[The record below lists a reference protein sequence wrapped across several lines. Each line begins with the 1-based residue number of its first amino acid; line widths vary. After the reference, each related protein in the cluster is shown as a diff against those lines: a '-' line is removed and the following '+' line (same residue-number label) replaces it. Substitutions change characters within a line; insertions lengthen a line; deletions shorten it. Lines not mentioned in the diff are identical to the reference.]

1 MANIQAGI
9 EIKAGV
15 SGAENIDAL
24 AQSIEAAG
32 IDTGKLTE
40 EAKELGA
47 TLAKAQAQQA
57 AIAEYKALSAEL
69 DNTAKEMRALDEL
82 TASLEKSMR
91 GGGTQQQQADLAKL
105 RAESERLAKSETELT
120 GKLYA
125 ARDAMAVSGVS
136 VKNLAAEETR
146 LSSESA
152 AATAQLDR
160 LTAEAQTLK
169 AIADAKIQ
177 LGIDTDDK
185 ARQEIQKT
193 KDAYE
198 LLKDSGTLSHE
209 ELARAAQL
217 QEGKVRELEASLK
230 GVKPSIAEVASEIQ
244 GLVGGAG
251 GLAFATREAMKF
263 ETAMAG
269 VRKVADGTD
278 EQYAK
283 LSDELK
289 KMGAELGISAAEMAE
304 LAAAGG
310 QLGIPI
316 EKLSEFTAIA
326 SKMSVAFGLSAE
338 EAGNAAAT
346 IANVFQIPI
355 GEVEKLGDAINVLG
369 NNTAAREKDIVAAM
383 ARIGGTAKQFG
394 LAADEAAALADAFI
408 ALGKPP
414 EVAATAINALLQKL
428 QTAQSQGKGFQDALA
443 SIGTSADEMA
453 ANIAANPQQA
463 LTEFLHQLE
472 GLDKQSRALTLSQLF
487 GTEYSDDIALL
498 VGSLGEYEKALGLV
512 ADKGQVVG
520 AMQKEVANAMSTSEA
535 QIAKAKQEIINV
547 AIEVGEK
554 LLPLVSLL
562 ASTVGGVAGAVGAIT
577 EEFPVL
583 TQLAALFAAGAVA
596 VKAYETAVRLT
607 GGAAALKSLVSQKAA
622 VDALTV
628 SYGKAGLAA
637 KEYGISAA
645 AGAAQTR
652 GVSGLA
658 SGLSAVA
665 SRWGLIGTL
674 AVTAGEAL
682 GSFIQD
688 LYEHIPG
695 LRGIFDEIARP
706 IAMIESLVTTGSLD
720 KYHEFFKTDAEI
732 KRELAES
739 NKKATEAAEKAA
751 AAKKKAAEEEAT
763 AVKALQAEYRASA
776 AEQAA
781 LERSM
786 AALRADGRETSDFY
800 SELAIKLENVR
811 TKTAELKAELDKK
824 NVKISADTGEL
835 AAAQKALEALGLT
848 AEEVTTGMSKKAAEG
863 IANFSTAAAKF
874 GNDAEQ
880 MSRLFQAALKQ
891 MDSPEAVEKLKAAL
905 EDAGKQA
912 GMTAEEIKKI
922 GDAAPVASDKVA
934 DAFAKIGV
942 DSKAVMTGISSDAR
956 QAFADFKDASE
967 QAAAAGQK
975 DAKLMQAAFEQ
986 MMGKL
991 KSKEEF
997 AEFQNQLKASG
1008 DAALLTQEQLAK
1020 IGEAAEGS
1028 AKKGG
1033 SAYSSFYDA
1042 AEETIRK
1049 AEEAEKKAT
1058 DSAEQHRS
1066 KVSEVSKE
1074 YNNLSEAMKSAA
1086 NGADFTEISVKA
1098 KEAMESGAISGKQYQ
1113 QIVEQIKQKTDE
1125 MNGSTRA
1132 FGDTAKSSY
1141 GQAFKA
1147 VTDYGYRLS
1156 QTGGYVKFNN
1166 EQLELM
1172 NQKFRGV
1179 KIGMEATLQ
1188 IGRMKDYTQQ
1198 IYLANSAMQRLSDA
1212 AAQGAL
1218 TQGVLNDA
1226 ASAAA
1231 RAADKLGNT
1240 ELTKFRNAIADAQ
1253 RRLNALRQEASD
1265 ATRALEAELA
1275 ELNGNAEAGY
1285 ALQQQKKLRELNQK
1299 LANAKQLGQGDIARE
1314 YQRQIELQQQI
1325 YDRQRNKR
1333 AESAAQERARSQN
1346 TASGSNNVA
1355 RQLQQIGNPQVNV
1368 NTDDLNRILAQRDE
1382 AVANKAVGSL
1392 MTQLE
1397 NSFKR
1402 TS

>member
-1 MANIQAGI
+1 MANIQAGL

-15 SGAENIDAL
+15 SGVENIDAL

-32 IDTGKLTE
+32 IDTSKLTT

-82 TASLEKSMR
+82 TATLEKSMR

-125 ARDAMAVSGVS
+125 ARDAMSVSGVS
-136 VKNLAAEETR
+136 VKNLAAEEAR

-198 LLKDSGTLSHE
+198 LLKNSGTLSHE

-269 VRKVADGTD
+269 VKKVAEGTD
-278 EQYAK
+278 EQYAQ

-289 KMGAELGISAAEMAE
+289 KMGAELGISAAEMAD

-326 SKMSVAFGLSAE
+326 SKMSVAFGMSAE

-346 IANVFQIPI
+346 IANVFQLPI

-414 EVAATAINALLQKL
+414 EVAATAINAMLQKL
-428 QTAQSQGKGFQDALA
+428 QTAQSQGKDFQAALEG
-443 SIGTSADEMA
+443 IGTSADEMA

-463 LTEFLHQLE
+463 LTDFLHKLE
-472 GLDKQSRALTLSQLF
+472 GLNKQSRALTLSQLF

-535 QIAKAKQEIINV
+535 QINKAKQEIINV

-562 ASTVGGVAGAVGAIT
+562 ASTAGSVASAIGAIT
-577 EEFPVL
+577 EEFPAL

-596 VKAYETAVRLT
+596 VKAYEAAVRLT
-607 GGAAALKSLVSQKAA
+607 GGAVSASFATQRVGIEATKASILSTTVAARELGIALK
-622 VDALTV
+622 
-628 SYGKAGLAA
+628 
-637 KEYGISAA
+637 SAA
-645 AGAAQTR
+645 AGNGFGNGAAAAGALAQNLKTAASNAGLLFAAFEVGR
-652 GVSGLA
+652 GVGGWLRENTDLA
-658 SGLSAVA
+658 KIFGDN
-665 SRWGLIGTL
+665 L
-674 AVTAGEAL
+674 AR
-682 GSFIQD
+682 
-688 LYEHIPG
+688 IPAI
-695 LRGIFDEIARP
+695 LD
-706 IAMIESLVTTGSLD
+706 SLFTTGGLD
-720 KYHEFFKTDAEI
+720 KYHEFFKTEAQI
-732 KRELAES
+732 KRELEIAD
-739 NKKATEAAEKAA
+739 KKAQEAAEKAA
-751 AAKKKAAEEEAT
+751 AAKKKAAEEEA
-763 AVKALQAEYRASA
+763 AAIKALQAEYRASA
-776 AEQAA
+776 TELSA
-781 LERSM
+781 LEHSM

-811 TKTAELKAELDKK
+811 TKTAELKTELDKK

-863 IANFSTAAAKF
+863 IANFSRVASQF

-880 MSRLFQAALKQ
+880 MGRVFQAALKQ
-891 MDSPEAVEKLKAAL
+891 MDSKESTDALLAELEKV
-905 EDAGKQA
+905 GKQS
-912 GMTAEEIKKI
+912 GLTAEEIKKI
-922 GDAAPVASDKVA
+922 GDTARESTDKVA

-956 QAFADFKDASE
+956 QAFADFQTASTE
-967 QAAAAGQK
+967 AAAAGQK
-975 DAKLMQAAFEQ
+975 DAKLIQAAFEA

-997 AEFQNQLKASG
+997 AEFQHQLKASG
-1008 DAALLTQEQLAK
+1008 DAALLTQEQLARLGDAATGGAEK
-1020 IGEAAEGS
+1020 AKAAYQGLNDTAAKTGEAAKAAHEKGS
-1028 AKKGG
+1028 Q
-1033 SAYSSFYDA
+1033 A
-1042 AEETIRK
+1042 AENHAQSVRK
-1049 AEEAEKKAT
+1049 VAT
-1058 DSAEQHRS
+1058 
-1066 KVSEVSKE
+1066 
-1074 YNNLSEAMKSAA
+1074 A
-1086 NGADFTEISVKA
+1086 N
-1098 KEAMESGAISGKQYQ
+1098 KEAAAEA
-1113 QIVEQIKQKTDE
+1113 D
-1125 MNGSTRA
+1125 NA
-1132 FGDTAKSSY
+1132 AK
-1141 GQAFKA
+1141 AA
-1147 VTDYGYRLS
+1147 VNASKSFSDYGYRLT
-1156 QTGGYVKFNN
+1156 QTAGFYKLNN
-1166 EQLELM
+1166 EQLDLM
-1172 NQKFRGV
+1172 NRQFSGIKL
-1179 KIGMEATLQ
+1179 GMEATFRAAQ
-1188 IGRMKDYTQQ
+1188 MKEYTQQ
-1198 IYLANSAMQRLSDA
+1198 IYNANTAMQRLTNAS
-1212 AAQGAL
+1212 AQGAV
-1218 TQGVLNDA
+1218 TQDILNDA
-1226 ASAAA
+1226 ASAAS

-1240 ELTKFRNAIADAQ
+1240 ELTKFRNAISDAQ
-1253 RRLNALRQEASD
+1253 RRLNALRQEAHD

-1275 ELNGNAEAGY
+1275 ELNGNTEAVY
-1285 ALQQQKKLRELNQK
+1285 SLQQERKIRELQQK
-1299 LANAKQLGQGDIARE
+1299 LDNANRLKQTDVARE
-1314 YQRQIELQQQI
+1314 YQRQIDLQQQI
-1325 YDRQRNKR
+1325 YNRQRSKR
-1333 AESAAQERARSQN
+1333 AESAAQEQVRNQ
-1346 TASGSNNVA
+1346 GSYGNSNA
-1355 RQLQQIGNPQVNV
+1355 AQWLQQIGNPQVNI
-1368 NTDDLNRILAQRDE
+1368 DPEKLNQILAQRDQ
-1382 AVANKAVGSL
+1382 AVAEKAVNGFMNSL
-1392 MTQLE
+1392 QASL
-1397 NSFKR
+1397 KR
-1402 TS
+1402 TT

>member
-1 MANIQAGI
+1 MANIQAGL

-57 AIAEYKALSAEL
+57 AIAEYKALSEEL

-82 TASLEKSMR
+82 TATLEKSMR

-105 RAESERLAKSETELT
+105 RAESERLARSETELT

-125 ARDAMAVSGVS
+125 ARDAMSVSGVS
-136 VKNLAAEETR
+136 VKNLAAEESR
-146 LSSESA
+146 LA
-152 AATAQLDR
+152 AETATATAKLDK
-160 LTAEAQTLK
+160 LSAETSELK
-169 AIADAKIQ
+169 AIADAKIK
-177 LGIDTDDK
+177 LGIDTDEK
-185 ARQEIQKT
+185 ALRELQELK
-193 KDAYE
+193 KSYD
-198 LLKDSGTLSHE
+198 LLKSSGTLTKE
-209 ELARAAQL
+209 ELSRATAHYNDKVFQL
-217 QEGKVRELEASLK
+217 NKSLSDLRPTLSDFANEFR
-230 GVKPSIAEVASEIQ
+230 GVASGAA
-244 GLVGGAG
+244 GLTYA
-251 GLAFATREAMKF
+251 AREAVKF
-263 ETAMAG
+263 ESAMAG
-269 VRKVADGTD
+269 VRKVVDGTP
-278 EQYAK
+278 EQIEQLGEQVKK
-283 LSDELK
+283 LAVEFG
-289 KMGAELGISAAEMAE
+289 MMPEQMAE
-304 LAAAGG
+304 IVAAGG
-310 QLGIPI
+310 QLGIAAD
-316 EKLSEFTAIA
+316 KLDEFARVTATMA
-326 SKMSVAFGLSAE
+326 TAFGMTAE

-346 IANVFQIPI
+346 IANVFQLPI
-355 GEVEKLGDAINVLG
+355 DEVEKLGDAINVLG

-394 LAADEAAALADAFI
+394 LVADEAAALADAFI

-414 EVAATAINALLQKL
+414 EVAATAINAMLQKL
-428 QTAQSQGKGFQDALA
+428 QTAQSQGKDFQAALEG
-443 SIGTSADEMA
+443 IGTSADEMA

-463 LTEFLHQLE
+463 LTEFLHKLE

-512 ADKGQVVG
+512 NDQSQIQG
-520 AMQKEVANAMSTSEA
+520 AMQKEAAAALNTTEG
-535 QIAKAKQEIINV
+535 QINKAKAAVSNM
-547 AIEVGEK
+547 AGELGNA
-554 LLPLVSLL
+554 LLPILKIT
-562 ASTVGGVAGAVGAIT
+562 ASTVETVATAISDFT
-577 EEFPVL
+577 KDFPVL
-583 TQLAALFAAGAVA
+583 SKLAIYFASARVAMEAYSAV
-596 VKAYETAVRLT
+596 VRL
-607 GGAAALKSLVSQKAA
+607 GGATALKSLVSQKAA

-637 KEYGISAA
+637 KEYGISAAA

-695 LRGIFDEIARP
+695 LRSIFDEMARP
-706 IAMIESLVTTGSLD
+706 IAMIESLVTTGGLD

-751 AAKKKAAEEEAT
+751 AAKKKAAEEEAA

-776 AEQAA
+776 TELSA
-781 LERSM
+781 LEHSM

-863 IANFSTAAAKF
+863 IANFSRVASQF

-880 MSRLFQAALKQ
+880 MGRVFQAALKQ
-891 MDSPEAVEKLKAAL
+891 MDSKESTDALLAELEKV
-905 EDAGKQA
+905 GKQS
-912 GMTAEEIKKI
+912 GLTAEEIKKI
-922 GDAAPVASDKVA
+922 GDTARESTDKVA

-956 QAFADFKDASE
+956 QAFADFQTASTE
-967 QAAAAGQK
+967 AAAAGQK
-975 DAKLMQAAFEQ
+975 DAKLIQAAFEA

-997 AEFQNQLKASG
+997 AEFQHQLKASG
-1008 DAALLTQEQLAK
+1008 DAALLTQEQLARLGNAASGGAEK
-1020 IGEAAEGS
+1020 AKTAYQGLNDTAAKTGEAAKAAHEKGS
-1028 AKKGG
+1028 Q
-1033 SAYSSFYDA
+1033 A
-1042 AEETIRK
+1042 AENHAQSVRK
-1049 AEEAEKKAT
+1049 VATANKEAAAEADNAAKA
-1058 DSAEQHRS
+1058 
-1066 KVSEVSKE
+1066 
-1074 YNNLSEAMKSAA
+1074 AA
-1086 NGADFTEISVKA
+1086 NAS
-1098 KEAMESGAISGKQYQ
+1098 
-1113 QIVEQIKQKTDE
+1113 
-1125 MNGSTRA
+1125 
-1132 FGDTAKSSY
+1132 KSFS
-1141 GQAFKA
+1141 
-1147 VTDYGYRLS
+1147 DYGYRLT
-1156 QTGGYVKFNN
+1156 QTAGFYKLNN
-1166 EQLELM
+1166 EQLNLM
-1172 NQKFRGV
+1172 NQQFSGIKL
-1179 KIGMEATLQ
+1179 GMEATFRAAQ
-1188 IGRMKDYTQQ
+1188 MKEYTQQ
-1198 IYLANSAMQRLSDA
+1198 IYNANTAMQRLTNAS
-1212 AAQGAL
+1212 AQGAV
-1218 TQGVLNDA
+1218 TQDILNDA
-1226 ASAAA
+1226 ASAAS

-1240 ELTKFRNAIADAQ
+1240 ELTKFRNAISDAQ
-1253 RRLNALRQEASD
+1253 RRLNALRQEAHD

-1275 ELNGNAEAGY
+1275 ELNGNTEAIY
-1285 ALQQQKKLRELNQK
+1285 SLQQERKIRELQQK
-1299 LANAKQLGQGDIARE
+1299 LDNANRLKQTDVARE
-1314 YQRQIELQQQI
+1314 YQRQIELTQQI

-1333 AESAAQERARSQN
+1333 AESAAQERVRNQGSQ
-1346 TASGSNNVA
+1346 GSSNA
-1355 RQLQQIGNPQVNV
+1355 AQRLQQIGNTQVNI
-1368 NTDDLNRILAQRDE
+1368 DPEKLNQILAQRDQ
-1382 AVANKAVGSL
+1382 AVAEKAVNGFMNSL
-1392 MTQLE
+1392 EASL
-1397 NSFKR
+1397 KR
-1402 TS
+1402 TT

>member
-1 MANIQAGI
+1 MANIQAGL

-15 SGAENIDAL
+15 SGVENIDAL

-32 IDTGKLTE
+32 IDTGKLTT

-82 TASLEKSMR
+82 TATLEKSMR

-125 ARDAMAVSGVS
+125 ARDAMSVSGVS
-136 VKNLAAEETR
+136 VKNLAAEEAR

-198 LLKDSGTLSHE
+198 LLKNSGTLSHE

-269 VRKVADGTD
+269 VKKVAEGTD
-278 EQYAK
+278 EQYAQ

-289 KMGAELGISAAEMAE
+289 KMGAELGISAAEMAD

-326 SKMSVAFGLSAE
+326 SKMSVAFGMSAE

-346 IANVFQIPI
+346 IANVFQLPI

-414 EVAATAINALLQKL
+414 EVAATAINAMLQKL
-428 QTAQSQGKGFQDALA
+428 QTAQSQGKGFQAALEG
-443 SIGTSADEMA
+443 IGMSADEMA

-463 LTEFLHQLE
+463 LTDFLHKLE
-472 GLDKQSRALTLSQLF
+472 GLDKQSRALMLSQLF

-535 QIAKAKQEIINV
+535 QINKAKQEIINV

-596 VKAYETAVRLT
+596 VKAYEAAVRLT
-607 GGAAALKSLVSQKAA
+607 GGAVSASFATQRVGIEATKASILSTTVAARELGIALK
-622 VDALTV
+622 
-628 SYGKAGLAA
+628 
-637 KEYGISAA
+637 SAA
-645 AGAAQTR
+645 AGNGFGNGAAAAGALAQNLKTAASNAGLLFAAFEVGR
-652 GVSGLA
+652 GVGGWLRENTDLA
-658 SGLSAVA
+658 KIFGDN
-665 SRWGLIGTL
+665 L
-674 AVTAGEAL
+674 AR
-682 GSFIQD
+682 
-688 LYEHIPG
+688 IPAI
-695 LRGIFDEIARP
+695 LD
-706 IAMIESLVTTGSLD
+706 SLFTTGGLD
-720 KYHEFFKTDAEI
+720 KYHEFFKTEAQI
-732 KRELAES
+732 KRELEIAD
-739 NKKATEAAEKAA
+739 KKAQEAAEKAA
-751 AAKKKAAEEEAT
+751 AAKKKAAEEEAA

-776 AEQAA
+776 TELSA
-781 LERSM
+781 LEHSM
-786 AALRADGRETSDFY
+786 AALRADGRESSDFY

-863 IANFSTAAAKF
+863 IANFSRVASQF

-880 MSRLFQAALKQ
+880 MGRVFQAALKQ
-891 MDSPEAVEKLKAAL
+891 MDSKESTDALLAELEKV
-905 EDAGKQA
+905 GKQS
-912 GMTAEEIKKI
+912 GLTAEEIKKI
-922 GDAAPVASDKVA
+922 GDTARESTDKVA
-934 DAFAKIGV
+934 DAFAKLGV

-956 QAFADFKDASE
+956 QAFTDFQTASTE
-967 QAAAAGQK
+967 AAAAGQK
-975 DAKLMQAAFEQ
+975 DAKLIQAAFEA

-997 AEFQNQLKASG
+997 AEFQHQLKASG
-1008 DAALLTQEQLAK
+1008 DAALLTQEQLARLGDAASGGAEK
-1020 IGEAAEGS
+1020 AKAAYQGLNDTAAKTGEAAKAAHDKGS
-1028 AKKGG
+1028 Q
-1033 SAYSSFYDA
+1033 A
-1042 AEETIRK
+1042 AENHAQLVRK
-1049 AEEAEKKAT
+1049 VA
-1058 DSAEQHRS
+1058 
-1066 KVSEVSKE
+1066 
-1074 YNNLSEAMKSAA
+1074 AA
-1086 NGADFTEISVKA
+1086 N
-1098 KEAMESGAISGKQYQ
+1098 KEAAAEA
-1113 QIVEQIKQKTDE
+1113 D
-1125 MNGSTRA
+1125 NA
-1132 FGDTAKSSY
+1132 AKAAANASKS
-1141 GQAFKA
+1141 FS
-1147 VTDYGYRLS
+1147 DYGYRLT
-1156 QTGGYVKFNN
+1156 QTAGFYKLNN
-1166 EQLELM
+1166 EQLDLM
-1172 NQKFRGV
+1172 NRKFSGI
-1179 KIGMEATLQ
+1179 KLGMEATFRAAQ
-1188 IGRMKDYTQQ
+1188 MKDYTQQ
-1198 IYLANSAMQRLSDA
+1198 LYGANAAMQRLNEA
-1212 AAQGAL
+1212 AAKGAL
-1218 TQGVLNDA
+1218 TQDILNDA
-1226 ASAAA
+1226 ASAAS

-1240 ELTKFRNAIADAQ
+1240 ELTKFRNAISDAQ
-1253 RRLNALRQEASD
+1253 RRLNALRQEAHD

-1275 ELNGNAEAGY
+1275 ELNGNTEAVY
-1285 ALQQQKKLRELNQK
+1285 SLQQERKIRELKQK
-1299 LANAKQLGQGDIARE
+1299 LDNANRLKQTDVARE
-1314 YQRQIELQQQI
+1314 YQRQIELTQQI

-1333 AESAAQERARSQN
+1333 AESAAQERVRNQGSQGN
-1346 TASGSNNVA
+1346 SNA
-1355 RQLQQIGNPQVNV
+1355 AQRLQQIGNTQVNI
-1368 NTDDLNRILAQRDE
+1368 DPEKLNQILAQRDQ
-1382 AVANKAVGSL
+1382 AVAEKAVNGFMNSL
-1392 MTQLE
+1392 QASL
-1397 NSFKR
+1397 KR
-1402 TS
+1402 TT

>member
-1 MANIQAGI
+1 MANIQAGL

-15 SGAENIDAL
+15 SGVENIDAL

-32 IDTGKLTE
+32 IDTGKLTT

-82 TASLEKSMR
+82 TATLEKSMR

-136 VKNLAAEETR
+136 VKNLAAEEAR

-152 AATAQLDR
+152 TATAQLDR

-198 LLKDSGTLSHE
+198 LLKNSGTLSHE

-230 GVKPSIAEVASEIQ
+230 GVKPSISEIASEVQ
-244 GLVGGAG
+244 GLVGKAG
-251 GLAFATREAMKF
+251 GLAFAAKEAMKF

-269 VRKVADGTD
+269 VKKVAEGTD

-289 KMGAELGISAAEMAE
+289 KMSAELGISAAEMAD

-326 SKMSVAFGLSAE
+326 SKMSVAFGMTAE

-346 IANVFQIPI
+346 IANVFQLPI

-394 LAADEAAALADAFI
+394 LVADEAAALADAFI

-414 EVAATAINALLQKL
+414 EVAATAINAMLQKL
-428 QTAQSQGKGFQDALA
+428 QTAQSQGKDFQAALEG
-443 SIGTSADEMA
+443 IGTSADEMA

-463 LTEFLHQLE
+463 LTDFLHKLE

-562 ASTVGGVAGAVGAIT
+562 ASTAGSVASAIGAIT
-577 EEFPVL
+577 EEFPAL

-596 VKAYETAVRLT
+596 VKAYEAAVRLT
-607 GGAAALKSLVSQKAA
+607 GGAVSASFATQRVGIEATKASILSTTVAARELGIALK
-622 VDALTV
+622 
-628 SYGKAGLAA
+628 
-637 KEYGISAA
+637 SAA
-645 AGAAQTR
+645 AGNGFGNGAAAAGALAQNLKTAASNAGLLFAAFEVGR
-652 GVSGLA
+652 GVGGWLRENTDLA
-658 SGLSAVA
+658 KIFGDN
-665 SRWGLIGTL
+665 L
-674 AVTAGEAL
+674 AR
-682 GSFIQD
+682 
-688 LYEHIPG
+688 IPAI
-695 LRGIFDEIARP
+695 LD
-706 IAMIESLVTTGSLD
+706 SLFTTGGLD
-720 KYHEFFKTDAEI
+720 KYHEFFKTKAQI
-732 KRELAES
+732 KRELEVAD
-739 NKKATEAAEKAA
+739 KKAQEAAEKAA
-751 AAKKKAAEEEAT
+751 AAKKKAAEEEAA

-776 AEQAA
+776 TELSA
-781 LERSM
+781 LEHSM
-786 AALRADGRETSDFY
+786 AALRADGREASDFY

-863 IANFSTAAAKF
+863 IANFSRVASQF

-880 MSRLFQAALKQ
+880 MGRVFQAALKQ
-891 MDSPEAVEKLKAAL
+891 MDSKESTDALLAELEKV
-905 EDAGKQA
+905 GKQS
-912 GMTAEEIKKI
+912 GLTAEEIKKI
-922 GDAAPVASDKVA
+922 GDTARESTDKVA
-934 DAFAKIGV
+934 DAFAKLGV

-956 QAFADFKDASE
+956 QAFADFQTASTE
-967 QAAAAGQK
+967 AAAAGQK
-975 DAKLMQAAFEQ
+975 DAKLIQAAFEA

-997 AEFQNQLKASG
+997 AEFQHQLKASG
-1008 DAALLTQEQLAK
+1008 DAALLTQEQLARLGDAASGGAEK
-1020 IGEAAEGS
+1020 AKAAYQGLNDTAAKTGEAAKAAHEKGS
-1028 AKKGG
+1028 Q
-1033 SAYSSFYDA
+1033 A
-1042 AEETIRK
+1042 AENHAQSVRK
-1049 AEEAEKKAT
+1049 VATANKEAAAEADNAAKA
-1058 DSAEQHRS
+1058 
-1066 KVSEVSKE
+1066 
-1074 YNNLSEAMKSAA
+1074 AA
-1086 NGADFTEISVKA
+1086 NAS
-1098 KEAMESGAISGKQYQ
+1098 
-1113 QIVEQIKQKTDE
+1113 
-1125 MNGSTRA
+1125 
-1132 FGDTAKSSY
+1132 KSFS
-1141 GQAFKA
+1141 
-1147 VTDYGYRLS
+1147 DYGYRLT
-1156 QTGGYVKFNN
+1156 QTAGFYKLNN
-1166 EQLELM
+1166 EQLDLM
-1172 NQKFRGV
+1172 NRKFSGI
-1179 KIGMEATLQ
+1179 KLGMEATFRAAQ
-1188 IGRMKDYTQQ
+1188 MKDYTQQ
-1198 IYLANSAMQRLSDA
+1198 LYGANAAMQRLNEASA
-1212 AAQGAL
+1212 KGAL
-1218 TQGVLNDA
+1218 TQDILNDA
-1226 ASAAA
+1226 ASAAS

-1240 ELTKFRNAIADAQ
+1240 ELTKFRNAISDAQ
-1253 RRLNALRQEASD
+1253 RRLNALRQEAHD

-1275 ELNGNAEAGY
+1275 ELNGNTEAVY
-1285 ALQQQKKLRELNQK
+1285 SLQQERKIRELKQK
-1299 LANAKQLGQGDIARE
+1299 LDNANRLKQTDVARE
-1314 YQRQIELQQQI
+1314 YQRQIELTQQI

-1333 AESAAQERARSQN
+1333 AESATQERVRNQGSQ
-1346 TASGSNNVA
+1346 GSSNA
-1355 RQLQQIGNPQVNV
+1355 AQRLQQIGNTQVNI
-1368 NTDDLNRILAQRDE
+1368 DPEKLNQILAQRDQ
-1382 AVANKAVGSL
+1382 AVAEKAVNGFMNSL
-1392 MTQLE
+1392 QASL
-1397 NSFKR
+1397 KR
-1402 TS
+1402 TT

>member
-1 MANIQAGI
+1 MANIQAGL

-15 SGAENIDAL
+15 SGVENIDAL

-82 TASLEKSMR
+82 TATLEKSMR

-105 RAESERLAKSETELT
+105 RAESERLAKNETELT

-136 VKNLAAEETR
+136 VKNLAAEEAR

-198 LLKDSGTLSHE
+198 LLKNSGTLSHE

-230 GVKPSIAEVASEIQ
+230 GVKPSISEIASEVQ
-244 GLVGGAG
+244 GLVGKAG
-251 GLAFATREAMKF
+251 GLAFAAKEAMKF

-269 VRKVADGTD
+269 VKKVAEGTD

-289 KMGAELGISAAEMAE
+289 KMSAELGISAAEMAD

-326 SKMSVAFGLSAE
+326 SKMSVAFGMTAE

-346 IANVFQIPI
+346 IANVFQLPI

-394 LAADEAAALADAFI
+394 LVADEAAALADAFI

-414 EVAATAINALLQKL
+414 EVAATAINAMLQKL
-428 QTAQSQGKGFQDALA
+428 QTAQSQGKDFQAALEG
-443 SIGTSADEMA
+443 IGTSADEMA

-463 LTEFLHQLE
+463 LTDFLHKLE

-562 ASTVGGVAGAVGAIT
+562 ASTAGSVASAIGAIT
-577 EEFPVL
+577 EEFPAL

-596 VKAYETAVRLT
+596 VKAYEAAVRLT
-607 GGAAALKSLVSQKAA
+607 GGAVSASFATQRVGIEATKASILSTTVAARELGIALK
-622 VDALTV
+622 
-628 SYGKAGLAA
+628 
-637 KEYGISAA
+637 SAA
-645 AGAAQTR
+645 AGNGFGNGAAAAGALAQNLKTAASNAGLLFAAFEVGR
-652 GVSGLA
+652 GVGGWLRENTDLA
-658 SGLSAVA
+658 KIFGDN
-665 SRWGLIGTL
+665 L
-674 AVTAGEAL
+674 AR
-682 GSFIQD
+682 
-688 LYEHIPG
+688 IPAI
-695 LRGIFDEIARP
+695 LD
-706 IAMIESLVTTGSLD
+706 SLFTTGGLD
-720 KYHEFFKTDAEI
+720 KYHEFFKTEAQI
-732 KRELAES
+732 KRELEVAD
-739 NKKATEAAEKAA
+739 KKAQEAAEKAA
-751 AAKKKAAEEEAT
+751 AAKKKAAEEEAA

-776 AEQAA
+776 TELSA
-781 LERSM
+781 LEHSM

-835 AAAQKALEALGLT
+835 AAAQKALEALGLA

-863 IANFSTAAAKF
+863 IANFSRVASQF

-880 MSRLFQAALKQ
+880 MGRVFQAALKQ
-891 MDSPEAVEKLKAAL
+891 MDSKESTDALLAELEKV
-905 EDAGKQA
+905 GKQS
-912 GMTAEEIKKI
+912 GLTAEEIKKI
-922 GDAAPVASDKVA
+922 GDTARESTDKVA

-956 QAFADFKDASE
+956 QAFADFQTASTE
-967 QAAAAGQK
+967 AAAAGQK
-975 DAKLMQAAFEQ
+975 DAKLIQAAFEA

-997 AEFQNQLKASG
+997 AEFQHQLKASG
-1008 DAALLTQEQLAK
+1008 DAALLTQEQLARLGDAATGGAEK
-1020 IGEAAEGS
+1020 AKAAYQGLNDTAAKTGEAAKAAHEKGS
-1028 AKKGG
+1028 Q
-1033 SAYSSFYDA
+1033 A
-1042 AEETIRK
+1042 AENHAQSVRK
-1049 AEEAEKKAT
+1049 VATANKEAAAEADNAAKA
-1058 DSAEQHRS
+1058 
-1066 KVSEVSKE
+1066 
-1074 YNNLSEAMKSAA
+1074 AA
-1086 NGADFTEISVKA
+1086 NAS
-1098 KEAMESGAISGKQYQ
+1098 
-1113 QIVEQIKQKTDE
+1113 
-1125 MNGSTRA
+1125 
-1132 FGDTAKSSY
+1132 KSFS
-1141 GQAFKA
+1141 
-1147 VTDYGYRLS
+1147 DYGYRLT
-1156 QTGGYVKFNN
+1156 QTAGFYKLNN
-1166 EQLELM
+1166 EQLDLM
-1172 NQKFRGV
+1172 NRKFSGI
-1179 KIGMEATLQ
+1179 KLGMEATFRAAQ
-1188 IGRMKDYTQQ
+1188 MKDYTQQ
-1198 IYLANSAMQRLSDA
+1198 LYGANAAMQRLNEA
-1212 AAQGAL
+1212 AAKGAL
-1218 TQGVLNDA
+1218 TQDILNDA
-1226 ASAAA
+1226 ASAAS

-1240 ELTKFRNAIADAQ
+1240 ELTKFRNAISDAQ
-1253 RRLNALRQEASD
+1253 RRLNALRQEAHD

-1275 ELNGNAEAGY
+1275 ELNGNTEAIY
-1285 ALQQQKKLRELNQK
+1285 SLQQERKIRELKQK
-1299 LANAKQLGQGDIARE
+1299 LDNANRLKQTDVARE
-1314 YQRQIELQQQI
+1314 YQRQIDLQQQI
-1325 YDRQRNKR
+1325 YSRQRSKR
-1333 AESAAQERARSQN
+1333 AESAAQEQVRNQGSQGN
-1346 TASGSNNVA
+1346 SNA
-1355 RQLQQIGNPQVNV
+1355 AQRLQQIGNTQVNI
-1368 NTDDLNRILAQRDE
+1368 DPEKLNQILAQRDQ
-1382 AVANKAVGSL
+1382 AVAEKAVNGFMNSL
-1392 MTQLE
+1392 QASL
-1397 NSFKR
+1397 KR
-1402 TS
+1402 TT

>member
-1 MANIQAGI
+1 MANIQAGL

-15 SGAENIDAL
+15 SGVENIDAL

-32 IDTGKLTE
+32 IDTGKLTT

-82 TASLEKSMR
+82 TATLEKSMR

-105 RAESERLAKSETELT
+105 RAESERLAKIETELT
-120 GKLYA
+120 GKLYT

-136 VKNLAAEETR
+136 VKNLAAEEAR

-198 LLKDSGTLSHE
+198 LLKNSGTLSHE

-217 QEGKVRELEASLK
+217 QEGKVRELETSLK

-269 VRKVADGTD
+269 VKKVADGTD
-278 EQYAK
+278 EQYAQ

-326 SKMSVAFGLSAE
+326 SKMSVAFGMTAE

-346 IANVFQIPI
+346 IANVFQLPI

-394 LAADEAAALADAFI
+394 LVADEAAALADAFI

-414 EVAATAINALLQKL
+414 EVAATAINAMLQKL
-428 QTAQSQGKGFQDALA
+428 QTAQSQGKDFQAALEG
-443 SIGTSADEMA
+443 IGTSADEMA

-463 LTEFLHQLE
+463 LTDFLHKLE

-577 EEFPVL
+577 EEFPAL

-596 VKAYETAVRLT
+596 VKAYEAAVRLT
-607 GGAAALKSLVSQKAA
+607 GGAVSASFATQRVGIEATKASILSTTVAARELGIALK
-622 VDALTV
+622 
-628 SYGKAGLAA
+628 
-637 KEYGISAA
+637 SAA
-645 AGAAQTR
+645 AGNGFGNGAAAAGALAQNLKTAASNAGLLFAAFEVGR
-652 GVSGLA
+652 GVGGWLRENTDLA
-658 SGLSAVA
+658 KIFGDN
-665 SRWGLIGTL
+665 L
-674 AVTAGEAL
+674 AR
-682 GSFIQD
+682 
-688 LYEHIPG
+688 IPAI
-695 LRGIFDEIARP
+695 LD
-706 IAMIESLVTTGSLD
+706 SLFTTGGLD
-720 KYHEFFKTDAEI
+720 KYHEFFKTEAQI
-732 KRELAES
+732 KRELEIAD
-739 NKKATEAAEKAA
+739 KKAQEAAEKAA
-751 AAKKKAAEEEAT
+751 VAKKKAAEEEA

-776 AEQAA
+776 TELSA
-781 LERSM
+781 LEHSM

-811 TKTAELKAELDKK
+811 TKTAELKAELDTK
-824 NVKISADTGEL
+824 NVKISADIGEL

-863 IANFSTAAAKF
+863 IANFSRVASQF

-880 MSRLFQAALKQ
+880 MGRVFQAALKQ
-891 MDSPEAVEKLKAAL
+891 MDSKESTDALLAELEKV
-905 EDAGKQA
+905 GKQS
-912 GMTAEEIKKI
+912 GLTAEEIKKI
-922 GDAAPVASDKVA
+922 GDTARESTDKVA

-956 QAFADFKDASE
+956 QAFADFQTASTE
-967 QAAAAGQK
+967 AAAGQK
-975 DAKLMQAAFEQ
+975 DAKLIQAAFEA

-997 AEFQNQLKASG
+997 AEFQHQLKASG
-1008 DAALLTQEQLAK
+1008 DAAMLTQEQLARLGDAATGGAEK
-1020 IGEAAEGS
+1020 AKAAYQGLNDTAAKTGEAAKAAHEKGS
-1028 AKKGG
+1028 Q
-1033 SAYSSFYDA
+1033 A
-1042 AEETIRK
+1042 AENHAQSVRK
-1049 AEEAEKKAT
+1049 VATANKEAAAEADNAAKA
-1058 DSAEQHRS
+1058 
-1066 KVSEVSKE
+1066 
-1074 YNNLSEAMKSAA
+1074 AA
-1086 NGADFTEISVKA
+1086 NAS
-1098 KEAMESGAISGKQYQ
+1098 
-1113 QIVEQIKQKTDE
+1113 
-1125 MNGSTRA
+1125 
-1132 FGDTAKSSY
+1132 KSFS
-1141 GQAFKA
+1141 
-1147 VTDYGYRLS
+1147 DYGYRLT
-1156 QTGGYVKFNN
+1156 QTAGFYKLNN
-1166 EQLELM
+1166 EQLDLM
-1172 NQKFRGV
+1172 NRQFSGIKL
-1179 KIGMEATLQ
+1179 GMEATFRAAQ
-1188 IGRMKDYTQQ
+1188 MKEYTQQ
-1198 IYLANSAMQRLSDA
+1198 IYNANTAMQRLTNAS
-1212 AAQGAL
+1212 AQGAV
-1218 TQGVLNDA
+1218 TQDILNDA
-1226 ASAAA
+1226 ASAAS

-1240 ELTKFRNAIADAQ
+1240 ELTKFRNAISDAQ
-1253 RRLNALRQEASD
+1253 RRLNALRQEAHD

-1275 ELNGNAEAGY
+1275 ELNGNTEAIY
-1285 ALQQQKKLRELNQK
+1285 SLQQERKIRELKQK
-1299 LANAKQLGQGDIARE
+1299 LDNANRLKQTDVARE
-1314 YQRQIELQQQI
+1314 YQRQIDLQQQI
-1325 YDRQRNKR
+1325 YSRQRSKR
-1333 AESAAQERARSQN
+1333 AESAAQEQVRNQGSQGN
-1346 TASGSNNVA
+1346 SNA
-1355 RQLQQIGNPQVNV
+1355 AQRLQQIGNTQVNI
-1368 NTDDLNRILAQRDE
+1368 DPEKLNQILAQRDQ
-1382 AVANKAVGSL
+1382 AVAEKAVNGFMNSL
-1392 MTQLE
+1392 QASL
-1397 NSFKR
+1397 KR
-1402 TS
+1402 TT

>member
-1 MANIQAGI
+1 MANIQAGL

-15 SGAENIDAL
+15 SGVENIDAL

-32 IDTGKLTE
+32 IDTGKLTT

-82 TASLEKSMR
+82 TATLEKSMR

-125 ARDAMAVSGVS
+125 ARDAMSVSGVS
-136 VKNLAAEETR
+136 VKNLAAEEAR

-198 LLKDSGTLSHE
+198 LLKNSGTLSHE

-269 VRKVADGTD
+269 VKKVAEGTD

-289 KMGAELGISAAEMAE
+289 KMSAELGISAAEMAD

-326 SKMSVAFGLSAE
+326 SKMSVAFGMTAE

-346 IANVFQIPI
+346 IANVFQLPI
-355 GEVEKLGDAINVLG
+355 SEVEKLGDAINVLG

-394 LAADEAAALADAFI
+394 LVADEAAALADAFI

-414 EVAATAINALLQKL
+414 EVAATAINAMLQKL
-428 QTAQSQGKGFQDALA
+428 QTAQSQGKDFQAALEG
-443 SIGTSADEMA
+443 IGTSADEMA

-463 LTEFLHQLE
+463 LTDFLHKLE

-562 ASTVGGVAGAVGAIT
+562 ASTAGSVASAIGAIT
-577 EEFPVL
+577 EEFPGL

-596 VKAYETAVRLT
+596 VKAYEAAVRLT
-607 GGAAALKSLVSQKAA
+607 GGAVSASFATQRVGIEATKASILSTTVAARELGIALK
-622 VDALTV
+622 
-628 SYGKAGLAA
+628 
-637 KEYGISAA
+637 SAA
-645 AGAAQTR
+645 AGNGFGNGAAAAGALAQNLKTAASNAGLLFAAFEVGR
-652 GVSGLA
+652 GVGGWLRENTDLA
-658 SGLSAVA
+658 KIFGDN
-665 SRWGLIGTL
+665 L
-674 AVTAGEAL
+674 AR
-682 GSFIQD
+682 
-688 LYEHIPG
+688 IPAI
-695 LRGIFDEIARP
+695 LD
-706 IAMIESLVTTGSLD
+706 SLFTTGGLD
-720 KYHEFFKTDAEI
+720 KYHEFFKTEAQI
-732 KRELAES
+732 KRELEIAD
-739 NKKATEAAEKAA
+739 KKAQEAAEKAA
-751 AAKKKAAEEEAT
+751 VAKKKAAEEEAA

-776 AEQAA
+776 TELSA
-781 LERSM
+781 LEHSM

-863 IANFSTAAAKF
+863 IANFSRVASRF

-880 MSRLFQAALKQ
+880 MGRVFQAALKQ
-891 MDSPEAVEKLKAAL
+891 MDSKESTDALLAELEKV
-905 EDAGKQA
+905 GKQS

-922 GDAAPVASDKVA
+922 GDTARESTDKVA

-956 QAFADFKDASE
+956 QAFADFKAASE
-967 QAAAAGQK
+967 QAAAGQK
-975 DAKLMQAAFEQ
+975 DAKLIQAAFEA

-997 AEFQNQLKASG
+997 AEFQHQLRASG
-1008 DAALLTQEQLAK
+1008 DAALLTQEQLARLGDAATGGAEK
-1020 IGEAAEGS
+1020 AKAAYQGLNDTAAKTGEAAKAAHDKGS
-1028 AKKGG
+1028 Q
-1033 SAYSSFYDA
+1033 A
-1042 AEETIRK
+1042 AENHAQSVRK
-1049 AEEAEKKAT
+1049 VATANKEAAAEADNAAKA
-1058 DSAEQHRS
+1058 
-1066 KVSEVSKE
+1066 
-1074 YNNLSEAMKSAA
+1074 AA
-1086 NGADFTEISVKA
+1086 NAS
-1098 KEAMESGAISGKQYQ
+1098 
-1113 QIVEQIKQKTDE
+1113 
-1125 MNGSTRA
+1125 
-1132 FGDTAKSSY
+1132 KSFS
-1141 GQAFKA
+1141 
-1147 VTDYGYRLS
+1147 DYGYRLT
-1156 QTGGYVKFNN
+1156 QTAGFYKLNN
-1166 EQLELM
+1166 EQLDLM
-1172 NQKFRGV
+1172 NRQFSGIKL
-1179 KIGMEATLQ
+1179 GMEATFRAAQ
-1188 IGRMKDYTQQ
+1188 MKEYTQQ
-1198 IYLANSAMQRLSDA
+1198 IYNANTAMQRLTNAS
-1212 AAQGAL
+1212 AQGAV
-1218 TQGVLNDA
+1218 TQDILNDA
-1226 ASAAA
+1226 ASAAS

-1240 ELTKFRNAIADAQ
+1240 ELTKFRNAISDAQ
-1253 RRLNALRQEASD
+1253 RRLNALRQEAHD

-1275 ELNGNAEAGY
+1275 ELNGNTEAVY
-1285 ALQQQKKLRELNQK
+1285 SLQQERKIRELQQK
-1299 LANAKQLGQGDIARE
+1299 LDNANRLKQTDVARE
-1314 YQRQIELQQQI
+1314 YQRQIDLQQQI
-1325 YDRQRNKR
+1325 YSRQRSKR
-1333 AESAAQERARSQN
+1333 AESAAQEQVRNQGFQGN
-1346 TASGSNNVA
+1346 SNA
-1355 RQLQQIGNPQVNV
+1355 AQRLQQIGNTQVNI
-1368 NTDDLNRILAQRDE
+1368 DPEKLNQILAQRDQ
-1382 AVANKAVGSL
+1382 AVAEKAVNGFMTSL
-1392 MTQLE
+1392 EASL
-1397 NSFKR
+1397 KR
-1402 TS
+1402 TT

>member
-1 MANIQAGI
+1 MANIQAGL

-15 SGAENIDAL
+15 SGVENIDAL

-32 IDTGKLTE
+32 IDTGKLTT

-82 TASLEKSMR
+82 TATLEKSMR

-125 ARDAMAVSGVS
+125 ARDAMSVSGVS
-136 VKNLAAEETR
+136 VKNLAAEEAR

-198 LLKDSGTLSHE
+198 LLKNSGTLSHE

-269 VRKVADGTD
+269 VKKVAEGTD

-289 KMGAELGISAAEMAE
+289 KMSAELGISAAEMAD

-326 SKMSVAFGLSAE
+326 SKMSVAFGMTAE

-346 IANVFQIPI
+346 IANVFQLPI

-394 LAADEAAALADAFI
+394 LVADEAAALADAFI

-414 EVAATAINALLQKL
+414 EVAATAINAMLQKL
-428 QTAQSQGKGFQDALA
+428 QTAQSQGKDFQAALEG
-443 SIGTSADEMA
+443 IGTSADEMA

-463 LTEFLHQLE
+463 LTDFLHKLE

-562 ASTVGGVAGAVGAIT
+562 ASTAGSVASAIGAIT
-577 EEFPVL
+577 EEFPGL

-596 VKAYETAVRLT
+596 VKAYEAAVRLT
-607 GGAAALKSLVSQKAA
+607 GGAVSASFATQRVGIEATKASILSTTVAARELGIALK
-622 VDALTV
+622 
-628 SYGKAGLAA
+628 
-637 KEYGISAA
+637 SAA
-645 AGAAQTR
+645 AGNGFGNGAAAAGALAQNLKTAASNAGLLFAAFEVGR
-652 GVSGLA
+652 GVGGWLRENTDLA
-658 SGLSAVA
+658 KIFGDN
-665 SRWGLIGTL
+665 L
-674 AVTAGEAL
+674 AR
-682 GSFIQD
+682 
-688 LYEHIPG
+688 IPAI
-695 LRGIFDEIARP
+695 LD
-706 IAMIESLVTTGSLD
+706 SLFTTGGLD
-720 KYHEFFKTDAEI
+720 KYHEFFKTEAQI
-732 KRELAES
+732 KRELEIAD
-739 NKKATEAAEKAA
+739 KKAQEAAEKAA
-751 AAKKKAAEEEAT
+751 VAKKKAAEEEAA

-776 AEQAA
+776 TELSA
-781 LERSM
+781 LEHSM

-863 IANFSTAAAKF
+863 IANFSRVASQF

-880 MSRLFQAALKQ
+880 MGRVFQAALKQ
-891 MDSPEAVEKLKAAL
+891 MDSKESTDALLAELEKV
-905 EDAGKQA
+905 GKQS
-912 GMTAEEIKKI
+912 GLTAEEIKKI
-922 GDAAPVASDKVA
+922 GDTARESTDKVA

-956 QAFADFKDASE
+956 QAFADFQTASTE
-967 QAAAAGQK
+967 AAAAGQK
-975 DAKLMQAAFEQ
+975 DAKLIQAAFEA

-997 AEFQNQLKASG
+997 AEFQHQLKASG
-1008 DAALLTQEQLAK
+1008 DAALLTQEQLARLGDAASGGAEK
-1020 IGEAAEGS
+1020 AKTAYQGLNDTAAKTGEAAKAAHEKGS
-1028 AKKGG
+1028 Q
-1033 SAYSSFYDA
+1033 A
-1042 AEETIRK
+1042 AENHAQSVRK
-1049 AEEAEKKAT
+1049 VAIANKEAAAEAENAAKA
-1058 DSAEQHRS
+1058 
-1066 KVSEVSKE
+1066 
-1074 YNNLSEAMKSAA
+1074 AA
-1086 NGADFTEISVKA
+1086 NAS
-1098 KEAMESGAISGKQYQ
+1098 
-1113 QIVEQIKQKTDE
+1113 
-1125 MNGSTRA
+1125 
-1132 FGDTAKSSY
+1132 KSFS
-1141 GQAFKA
+1141 
-1147 VTDYGYRLS
+1147 DYGYRLT
-1156 QTGGYVKFNN
+1156 QTAGFYKLNN
-1166 EQLELM
+1166 EQLDLM
-1172 NQKFRGV
+1172 NRQFSGIKL
-1179 KIGMEATLQ
+1179 GMEATFRAAQ
-1188 IGRMKDYTQQ
+1188 MKEYTQQ
-1198 IYLANSAMQRLSDA
+1198 IYSANTAMQRLTNA
-1212 AAQGAL
+1212 AAQGAV
-1218 TQGVLNDA
+1218 TQDILNDA
-1226 ASAAA
+1226 ASAAS

-1240 ELTKFRNAIADAQ
+1240 ELTKFRNAISDAQ
-1253 RRLNALRQEASD
+1253 RRLNALRQEAHD

-1275 ELNGNAEAGY
+1275 ELNGNTEAIY
-1285 ALQQQKKLRELNQK
+1285 SLQQERKIRELQQK
-1299 LANAKQLGQGDIARE
+1299 LDNANRLKQTDVARE
-1314 YQRQIELQQQI
+1314 YQRQIDLQQQI
-1325 YDRQRNKR
+1325 YNRQRSKR
-1333 AESAAQERARSQN
+1333 AESAAQEQVRNQGSQ
-1346 TASGSNNVA
+1346 GSSNA
-1355 RQLQQIGNPQVNV
+1355 AQRLQQIGNTQVNI
-1368 NTDDLNRILAQRDE
+1368 DPEKLNQILAQRDQ
-1382 AVANKAVGSL
+1382 AVAEKAVNGFMNSL
-1392 MTQLE
+1392 EASL
-1397 NSFKR
+1397 KR
-1402 TS
+1402 TT

>member
-1 MANIQAGI
+1 MANIQAGL

-15 SGAENIDAL
+15 SGVENIDAL

-32 IDTGKLTE
+32 IDTGKLTT

-82 TASLEKSMR
+82 TATLEKSMR

-136 VKNLAAEETR
+136 VKNLAAEEAR

-152 AATAQLDR
+152 TATAQLDR

-198 LLKDSGTLSHE
+198 LLKNSGTLSHE

-230 GVKPSIAEVASEIQ
+230 GVKPSISEIASEVQ
-244 GLVGGAG
+244 GLVGKAG
-251 GLAFATREAMKF
+251 GLAFAAKEAMKF

-269 VRKVADGTD
+269 VKKVAEGTD

-289 KMGAELGISAAEMAE
+289 KMSAELGISAAEMAD

-326 SKMSVAFGLSAE
+326 SKMSVAFGMTAE

-346 IANVFQIPI
+346 IANVFQLPI

-394 LAADEAAALADAFI
+394 LVADEAAALADAFI

-414 EVAATAINALLQKL
+414 EVAATAINAMLQKL
-428 QTAQSQGKGFQDALA
+428 QTAQSQGKDFQAALEG
-443 SIGTSADEMA
+443 IGTSADEMA

-463 LTEFLHQLE
+463 LTDFLHKLE

-562 ASTVGGVAGAVGAIT
+562 ASTAGSVASAIGAIT
-577 EEFPVL
+577 EEFPAL

-596 VKAYETAVRLT
+596 VKAYEAAVRLT
-607 GGAAALKSLVSQKAA
+607 GGAVSASFATQRVGIEATKASILSTTVAARELGIALK
-622 VDALTV
+622 
-628 SYGKAGLAA
+628 
-637 KEYGISAA
+637 SAA
-645 AGAAQTR
+645 AGNGFGNGAAAAGALAQNLKTAASNAGLLFAAFEVGR
-652 GVSGLA
+652 GVGGWLRENTDLA
-658 SGLSAVA
+658 KIFGDN
-665 SRWGLIGTL
+665 L
-674 AVTAGEAL
+674 AR
-682 GSFIQD
+682 
-688 LYEHIPG
+688 IPAI
-695 LRGIFDEIARP
+695 LD
-706 IAMIESLVTTGSLD
+706 SLFTTGGLD
-720 KYHEFFKTDAEI
+720 KYHEFFKTEAQI
-732 KRELAES
+732 KRELEVAD
-739 NKKATEAAEKAA
+739 KKAQEAAEKAA
-751 AAKKKAAEEEAT
+751 AAKKKAAEEEAA

-776 AEQAA
+776 TELSA

-786 AALRADGRETSDFY
+786 AALRADGRETSDLY
-800 SELAIKLENVR
+800 SELAIKLENVH

-863 IANFSTAAAKF
+863 IANFSRVASQF

-880 MSRLFQAALKQ
+880 MGRVFQAALKQ
-891 MDSPEAVEKLKAAL
+891 MDSKESTDALLAELEKV
-905 EDAGKQA
+905 GKQS
-912 GMTAEEIKKI
+912 GLTAEEIKKI
-922 GDAAPVASDKVA
+922 GDTARESTDKVA
-934 DAFAKIGV
+934 DAFAKLGV

-956 QAFADFKDASE
+956 QAFADFQTASTE
-967 QAAAAGQK
+967 AAAAGQK
-975 DAKLMQAAFEQ
+975 DAKLIQAAFEA

-997 AEFQNQLKASG
+997 AEFQHQLKSSG
-1008 DAALLTQEQLAK
+1008 DAALLTQEQLARLGDAASGGAEK
-1020 IGEAAEGS
+1020 AKNAYQGLNDTAAKTGEAAKAAHEKGS
-1028 AKKGG
+1028 Q
-1033 SAYSSFYDA
+1033 A
-1042 AEETIRK
+1042 AENHAQSVRK
-1049 AEEAEKKAT
+1049 VATANKEAAAEADNAAKA
-1058 DSAEQHRS
+1058 
-1066 KVSEVSKE
+1066 
-1074 YNNLSEAMKSAA
+1074 AA
-1086 NGADFTEISVKA
+1086 NAS
-1098 KEAMESGAISGKQYQ
+1098 
-1113 QIVEQIKQKTDE
+1113 
-1125 MNGSTRA
+1125 
-1132 FGDTAKSSY
+1132 KSFS
-1141 GQAFKA
+1141 
-1147 VTDYGYRLS
+1147 DYGYRLT
-1156 QTGGYVKFNN
+1156 QTAGFYKLNN
-1166 EQLELM
+1166 EQLDLM
-1172 NQKFRGV
+1172 NRQFSGIKL
-1179 KIGMEATLQ
+1179 GMEATFRAAQ
-1188 IGRMKDYTQQ
+1188 MKEYTQQ
-1198 IYLANSAMQRLSDA
+1198 IYNANTAMQRLTNAS
-1212 AAQGAL
+1212 AQGAV
-1218 TQGVLNDA
+1218 TQDILNDA
-1226 ASAAA
+1226 ASAAS

-1240 ELTKFRNAIADAQ
+1240 ELTKFRNAISDAQ
-1253 RRLNALRQEASD
+1253 RRLNALRQEAHD

-1275 ELNGNAEAGY
+1275 ELNGNTEAVY
-1285 ALQQQKKLRELNQK
+1285 SLQQERKIRELKQK
-1299 LANAKQLGQGDIARE
+1299 LDNANRLKQTDVARE
-1314 YQRQIELQQQI
+1314 YQRQIELTQQI

-1333 AESAAQERARSQN
+1333 AESATQERVRNQGSQ
-1346 TASGSNNVA
+1346 GSSNA
-1355 RQLQQIGNPQVNV
+1355 AQRLQQIGNTQVNI
-1368 NTDDLNRILAQRDE
+1368 DPEKLNQILAQRDQ
-1382 AVANKAVGSL
+1382 AVAEKAVNGFMNSL
-1392 MTQLE
+1392 QASL
-1397 NSFKR
+1397 KR
-1402 TS
+1402 TT

>member
-1 MANIQAGI
+1 MANIQAGL

-15 SGAENIDAL
+15 SGVENIDAL

-32 IDTGKLTE
+32 IDTGKLTT

-82 TASLEKSMR
+82 TATLEKSMR

-125 ARDAMAVSGVS
+125 ARDAMSVSGVS
-136 VKNLAAEETR
+136 VKNLAAEEAR

-198 LLKDSGTLSHE
+198 LLKNSGTLSHE

-230 GVKPSIAEVASEIQ
+230 GVKPSISEIASEVQ
-244 GLVGGAG
+244 GLVGKAG
-251 GLAFATREAMKF
+251 GLAFAAKEAMKF

-269 VRKVADGTD
+269 VKKVAEGTD
-278 EQYAK
+278 EQYAQ

-289 KMGAELGISAAEMAE
+289 KMSAELGISAAEMAD

-326 SKMSVAFGLSAE
+326 SKMSVAFGMTAE

-346 IANVFQIPI
+346 IANVFQLPI

-414 EVAATAINALLQKL
+414 EVAATAINAMLQKL
-428 QTAQSQGKGFQDALA
+428 QTAQSQGKGFQTALEG
-443 SIGTSADEMA
+443 IGTSADEMA

-463 LTEFLHQLE
+463 LTEFLHKLE

-596 VKAYETAVRLT
+596 VKAYEAAVRLT
-607 GGAAALKSLVSQKAA
+607 GGAVSASFATQRVGIEATKASILSTTVAARELGIALK
-622 VDALTV
+622 
-628 SYGKAGLAA
+628 
-637 KEYGISAA
+637 SAA
-645 AGAAQTR
+645 AGNGFGNGAAAAGALAQNLKTAASNAGLLFAAFEVGR
-652 GVSGLA
+652 GVGGWLRENTDLA
-658 SGLSAVA
+658 KIFGDN
-665 SRWGLIGTL
+665 L
-674 AVTAGEAL
+674 AR
-682 GSFIQD
+682 
-688 LYEHIPG
+688 IPAI
-695 LRGIFDEIARP
+695 LD
-706 IAMIESLVTTGSLD
+706 SLFTTGGLD
-720 KYHEFFKTDAEI
+720 KYHEFFKTEAQI
-732 KRELAES
+732 KRELEIAD
-739 NKKATEAAEKAA
+739 KKAQEAAEKAA
-751 AAKKKAAEEEAT
+751 VAKKKAAEEEAT

-776 AEQAA
+776 TELSA
-781 LERSM
+781 LEYSM

-863 IANFSTAAAKF
+863 IANFSRVVSQF

-880 MSRLFQAALKQ
+880 MGRVFQAALKQ
-891 MDSPEAVEKLKAAL
+891 MDSKESTDALLAELEKV
-905 EDAGKQA
+905 GKQS
-912 GMTAEEIKKI
+912 GLTAEEIKKI
-922 GDAAPVASDKVA
+922 GDTARESTDKVA

-956 QAFADFKDASE
+956 QAFADFQTASTE
-967 QAAAAGQK
+967 AAAAGQK
-975 DAKLMQAAFEQ
+975 DAKLIQAAFEA

-997 AEFQNQLKASG
+997 AEFQHQLKASG
-1008 DAALLTQEQLAK
+1008 DVALLTQEQLARLGDAASGGAEK
-1020 IGEAAEGS
+1020 AKTAYQGLNDTAAKTGEATKAAHEKGS
-1028 AKKGG
+1028 Q
-1033 SAYSSFYDA
+1033 A
-1042 AEETIRK
+1042 AENHAQSVRK
-1049 AEEAEKKAT
+1049 VATANKEAAAEAENAAKA
-1058 DSAEQHRS
+1058 
-1066 KVSEVSKE
+1066 
-1074 YNNLSEAMKSAA
+1074 AA
-1086 NGADFTEISVKA
+1086 NAS
-1098 KEAMESGAISGKQYQ
+1098 
-1113 QIVEQIKQKTDE
+1113 
-1125 MNGSTRA
+1125 
-1132 FGDTAKSSY
+1132 KSFS
-1141 GQAFKA
+1141 
-1147 VTDYGYRLS
+1147 DYGYRLT
-1156 QTGGYVKFNN
+1156 QTAGFYKLNN
-1166 EQLELM
+1166 EQLNLM
-1172 NQKFRGV
+1172 NQQFSGIKL
-1179 KIGMEATLQ
+1179 GMEATFRAAQ
-1188 IGRMKDYTQQ
+1188 MKEYTQQ
-1198 IYLANSAMQRLSDA
+1198 IYNANTAMQRLTNAS
-1212 AAQGAL
+1212 AQGAV
-1218 TQGVLNDA
+1218 TQDILNDA
-1226 ASAAA
+1226 ASAAS

-1240 ELTKFRNAIADAQ
+1240 ELTKFRNAISDAQ
-1253 RRLNALRQEASD
+1253 RRLNALRQEAHD

-1275 ELNGNAEAGY
+1275 ELNGNTEAIY
-1285 ALQQQKKLRELNQK
+1285 SLQQERKIRELQQK
-1299 LANAKQLGQGDIARE
+1299 LDNANRLKQTDVARE
-1314 YQRQIELQQQI
+1314 YQRQIDLQQQI
-1325 YDRQRNKR
+1325 YNRQRSKR
-1333 AESAAQERARSQN
+1333 AESAAQEQVRNQ
-1346 TASGSNNVA
+1346 GSYGNSNA
-1355 RQLQQIGNPQVNV
+1355 AQRLQQIGNPQVNI
-1368 NTDDLNRILAQRDE
+1368 DPEKLNQILAQRDQ
-1382 AVANKAVGSL
+1382 AVAEKAVNGFMNSL
-1392 MTQLE
+1392 QASL
-1397 NSFKR
+1397 KR
-1402 TS
+1402 TT

>member
-1 MANIQAGI
+1 MANIQAGL

-15 SGAENIDAL
+15 SGVENIDAL

-32 IDTGKLTE
+32 IDTGKLTT

-47 TLAKAQAQQA
+47 TLSKAQAQQA

-82 TASLEKSMR
+82 TATLEKSMR

-136 VKNLAAEETR
+136 VKNLAAEEAR

-198 LLKDSGTLSHE
+198 LLKNSGTLSHE

-230 GVKPSIAEVASEIQ
+230 GVKPSITEIASEVQ
-244 GLVGGAG
+244 GLVGKAG
-251 GLAFATREAMKF
+251 GLAFAAKEAMKF

-269 VRKVADGTD
+269 VKKVAEGTD

-289 KMGAELGISAAEMAE
+289 KMSAELGISAAEMAD

-326 SKMSVAFGLSAE
+326 SKMSVAFGMTAE

-346 IANVFQIPI
+346 IANVFQLPI

-394 LAADEAAALADAFI
+394 LVTDEAAALADAFI

-414 EVAATAINALLQKL
+414 EVAATAINAMLQKL
-428 QTAQSQGKGFQDALA
+428 QTAQSQGKDFQAALEG
-443 SIGTSADEMA
+443 IGTSADEMA

-463 LTEFLHQLE
+463 LTDFLHKLE

-562 ASTVGGVAGAVGAIT
+562 ASTVGGVASAVGAIT

-596 VKAYETAVRLT
+596 VKAYEAAVRLT
-607 GGAAALKSLVSQKAA
+607 GGAVSASFATQRVGIEATKASILSTTVAARELGIALK
-622 VDALTV
+622 
-628 SYGKAGLAA
+628 
-637 KEYGISAA
+637 SAA
-645 AGAAQTR
+645 AGNGFGNGAAAAGALAQNLKTAASNAGLLFAAFEVGR
-652 GVSGLA
+652 GVGGWLRENTDLA
-658 SGLSAVA
+658 KIFGDN
-665 SRWGLIGTL
+665 L
-674 AVTAGEAL
+674 AR
-682 GSFIQD
+682 
-688 LYEHIPG
+688 IPAI
-695 LRGIFDEIARP
+695 LD
-706 IAMIESLVTTGSLD
+706 SLFTTGSLD
-720 KYHEFFKTDAEI
+720 KYHEFFKTEAQI
-732 KRELAES
+732 KRELEIAD
-739 NKKATEAAEKAA
+739 KKAQEAAEKAA
-751 AAKKKAAEEEAT
+751 AAKKKAAEEEAA
-763 AVKALQAEYRASA
+763 AVKALQTEYRASVT
-776 AEQAA
+776 ELSA
-781 LERSM
+781 LEHSM

-811 TKTAELKAELDKK
+811 TKTAELKTELDKK

-863 IANFSTAAAKF
+863 IANFSRVASQF

-880 MSRLFQAALKQ
+880 MGRVFQAALKQ
-891 MDSPEAVEKLKAAL
+891 MDSKESTDALLAELEKV
-905 EDAGKQA
+905 GKQS
-912 GMTAEEIKKI
+912 GLTAEEIKKI
-922 GDAAPVASDKVA
+922 GDTARESTDKVA

-956 QAFADFKDASE
+956 QAFTAFQTASAE
-967 QAAAAGQK
+967 ASAAGQK
-975 DAKLMQAAFEQ
+975 DAKLMQAAFEA

-991 KSKEEF
+991 KNKEEF
-997 AEFQNQLKASG
+997 AEFQHQLKASG
-1008 DAALLTQEQLAK
+1008 DAALLTQEQLARLGDAASGGAEK
-1020 IGEAAEGS
+1020 AKAAYQGLNDTAIKTGEAAKAAHEKGS
-1028 AKKGG
+1028 Q
-1033 SAYSSFYDA
+1033 A
-1042 AEETIRK
+1042 AENHAQSVRK
-1049 AEEAEKKAT
+1049 VATANKEAAAEADNAAKA
-1058 DSAEQHRS
+1058 
-1066 KVSEVSKE
+1066 
-1074 YNNLSEAMKSAA
+1074 AA
-1086 NGADFTEISVKA
+1086 NAS
-1098 KEAMESGAISGKQYQ
+1098 
-1113 QIVEQIKQKTDE
+1113 
-1125 MNGSTRA
+1125 
-1132 FGDTAKSSY
+1132 KSFS
-1141 GQAFKA
+1141 
-1147 VTDYGYRLS
+1147 DYGYRLT
-1156 QTGGYVKFNN
+1156 QTAGFYKLNN
-1166 EQLELM
+1166 EQLNLM
-1172 NQKFRGV
+1172 NQQFSGIKLG
-1179 KIGMEATLQ
+1179 IEATFRAAQ
-1188 IGRMKDYTQQ
+1188 MKEYTQQ
-1198 IYLANSAMQRLSDA
+1198 IYNANTAMQRLTNAS
-1212 AAQGAL
+1212 AQGAV
-1218 TQGVLNDA
+1218 TQDILNDA
-1226 ASAAA
+1226 ASAAS

-1240 ELTKFRNAIADAQ
+1240 ELTKFRNAISDAQ
-1253 RRLNALRQEASD
+1253 RRLNALRQEAHD

-1275 ELNGNAEAGY
+1275 ELNGNTEAVY
-1285 ALQQQKKLRELNQK
+1285 SLQQERKIRELQQK
-1299 LANAKQLGQGDIARE
+1299 LDNANRLKQTDVARE
-1314 YQRQIELQQQI
+1314 YQRQIDLQQQI
-1325 YDRQRNKR
+1325 YNRQRSKR
-1333 AESAAQERARSQN
+1333 AESAAQEQVRNQ
-1346 TASGSNNVA
+1346 GSYGNSNA
-1355 RQLQQIGNPQVNV
+1355 AQRLQQIGNTQINIDPEK
-1368 NTDDLNRILAQRDE
+1368 LNQILAQRDQ
-1382 AVANKAVGSL
+1382 AVAEKAVNGFMASL
-1392 MTQLE
+1392 EASL
-1397 NSFKR
+1397 KR
-1402 TS
+1402 TT

>member
-1 MANIQAGI
+1 MANIQAGL

-15 SGAENIDAL
+15 SGAEHIDAL

-47 TLAKAQAQQA
+47 TLSKAQAQQA

-82 TASLEKSMR
+82 TATLEKSMR

-105 RAESERLAKSETELT
+105 RAESERLEKSETELT

-125 ARDAMAVSGVS
+125 AHDAMAVSGVS
-136 VKNLAAEETR
+136 VKNLAAEEAR

-177 LGIDTDDK
+177 LGVDTDDK

-198 LLKDSGTLSHE
+198 LLKNSGTLSNE

-230 GVKPSIAEVASEIQ
+230 GVKPSISVIASEVQ
-244 GLVGGAG
+244 GLVGKAG
-251 GLAFATREAMKF
+251 GLAFAAKEAMKF

-269 VRKVADGTD
+269 VKKVAEGTD

-289 KMGAELGISAAEMAE
+289 KMSAELGISAAEMAD

-326 SKMSVAFGLSAE
+326 SKMSVAFGMTAE

-346 IANVFQIPI
+346 IANVFQLPI

-394 LAADEAAALADAFI
+394 LVADEAAALADAFI

-414 EVAATAINALLQKL
+414 EVAATAINAMLQKL
-428 QTAQSQGKGFQDALA
+428 QTAQSQGKDFQAALEG
-443 SIGTSADEMA
+443 IGTSADEMA

-463 LTEFLHQLE
+463 LTDFLHKLE

-547 AIEVGEK
+547 AIEIGEK

-596 VKAYETAVRLT
+596 VKAYEAAVRLT
-607 GGAAALKSLVSQKAA
+607 GGAVSASFATQRVGIEATKASILSTTVAARELGIALK
-622 VDALTV
+622 
-628 SYGKAGLAA
+628 
-637 KEYGISAA
+637 SAA
-645 AGAAQTR
+645 AGNGFGNGAAAAGALAQNLKTAASNAGLLFAAFEVGR
-652 GVSGLA
+652 GVGGWLRENTDLA
-658 SGLSAVA
+658 KIFGDN
-665 SRWGLIGTL
+665 L
-674 AVTAGEAL
+674 AR
-682 GSFIQD
+682 
-688 LYEHIPG
+688 IPAI
-695 LRGIFDEIARP
+695 LD
-706 IAMIESLVTTGSLD
+706 SLFTTGGLD
-720 KYHEFFKTDAEI
+720 KYHEFFKTEAQI
-732 KRELAES
+732 KRELEIAD
-739 NKKATEAAEKAA
+739 KKAQEAAEKAA
-751 AAKKKAAEEEAT
+751 VAKKKAAEEEAA
-763 AVKALQAEYRASA
+763 AVKSLQAEYRASA
-776 AEQAA
+776 TELSA
-781 LERSM
+781 LEHSM

-848 AEEVTTGMSKKAAEG
+848 AEEVTTGISKKAAEG
-863 IANFSTAAAKF
+863 IANFSRVASQF

-880 MSRLFQAALKQ
+880 MGRVFQAAIKQ
-891 MDSPEAVEKLKAAL
+891 MDSKESTDALLAELEKV
-905 EDAGKQA
+905 GKQS
-912 GMTAEEIKKI
+912 GLTAEEIKKI
-922 GDAAPVASDKVA
+922 GDTARESTDKVA

-942 DSKAVMTGISSDAR
+942 DSKALITGISSDAR
-956 QAFADFKDASE
+956 QAFTAFQTASAE
-967 QAAAAGQK
+967 ASAAGQK
-975 DAKLMQAAFEQ
+975 DAKLMQAAFEA

-997 AEFQNQLKASG
+997 AEFQHQLKASG
-1008 DAALLTQEQLAK
+1008 DAALLTQEQLARLGDAASGGAEK
-1020 IGEAAEGS
+1020 AKAAYQGLNDTAAKTGEAAKAAHEKGS
-1028 AKKGG
+1028 Q
-1033 SAYSSFYDA
+1033 A
-1042 AEETIRK
+1042 AENHAQSVRK
-1049 AEEAEKKAT
+1049 VATANKEAAAEADNAAKA
-1058 DSAEQHRS
+1058 
-1066 KVSEVSKE
+1066 
-1074 YNNLSEAMKSAA
+1074 AA
-1086 NGADFTEISVKA
+1086 NAS
-1098 KEAMESGAISGKQYQ
+1098 
-1113 QIVEQIKQKTDE
+1113 
-1125 MNGSTRA
+1125 
-1132 FGDTAKSSY
+1132 KSFS
-1141 GQAFKA
+1141 
-1147 VTDYGYRLS
+1147 DYGYRLT
-1156 QTGGYVKFNN
+1156 QTAGFYKLNN
-1166 EQLELM
+1166 EQLNLM
-1172 NQKFRGV
+1172 NQQFSGIKL
-1179 KIGMEATLQ
+1179 GMEATFRAA
-1188 IGRMKDYTQQ
+1188 RMKEYTQQ
-1198 IYLANSAMQRLSDA
+1198 IYNANTAMQRLINAS
-1212 AAQGAL
+1212 AQGAV
-1218 TQGVLNDA
+1218 TQDILNDA
-1226 ASAAA
+1226 ASAAS

-1240 ELTKFRNAIADAQ
+1240 ELTKFRNAISDAQ
-1253 RRLNALRQEASD
+1253 RRLNALRQEAHD

-1275 ELNGNAEAGY
+1275 ELNGNTEAVY
-1285 ALQQQKKLRELNQK
+1285 SLQQERKIRELQQK
-1299 LANAKQLGQGDIARE
+1299 LDNANRLKQTDVARE
-1314 YQRQIELQQQI
+1314 YQRQIDLQQQI
-1325 YDRQRNKR
+1325 YSRQRSKR
-1333 AESAAQERARSQN
+1333 AESAAQEQVRNQ
-1346 TASGSNNVA
+1346 GSYGNSNA
-1355 RQLQQIGNPQVNV
+1355 AQWLQQIGNPQVNI
-1368 NTDDLNRILAQRDE
+1368 DPEKLNQILAQRDQ
-1382 AVANKAVGSL
+1382 AVAEKAVNGFMNSL
-1392 MTQLE
+1392 QASL
-1397 NSFKR
+1397 KR
-1402 TS
+1402 TT

>member
-1 MANIQAGI
+1 MANIQAGL

-47 TLAKAQAQQA
+47 TLSKAQAQQA

-69 DNTAKEMRALDEL
+69 DNAAKEMRALDEL
-82 TASLEKSMR
+82 TATLEKSMR
-91 GGGTQQQQADLAKL
+91 GGGTQQQQADIAKL
-105 RAESERLAKSETELT
+105 RAESERLARSETELT

-125 ARDAMAVSGVS
+125 ARDAVVVSGVS
-136 VKNLAAEETR
+136 VKNLAAEEAR

-230 GVKPSIAEVASEIQ
+230 GVKPSIAEVALEIQ

-394 LAADEAAALADAFI
+394 LVADEAAALADAFI

-428 QTAQSQGKGFQDALA
+428 QTAQSQGKGFQDALQ

-463 LTEFLHQLE
+463 LTEFLHKLE

-535 QIAKAKQEIINV
+535 QINKAKQEIINV

-562 ASTVGGVAGAVGAIT
+562 ASTVGGVASAVGAIT

-596 VKAYETAVRLT
+596 VKAYEAAVRLT
-607 GGAAALKSLVSQKAA
+607 GGVVSASFATQRVGIEATKASILSTTAAARELGVALK
-622 VDALTV
+622 
-628 SYGKAGLAA
+628 
-637 KEYGISAA
+637 SAA
-645 AGAAQTR
+645 AGNGFGNGAAAAGVLAQNLKTAAANAGLLFAAFEVGR
-652 GVSGLA
+652 GVGGWLRENTDFAKIFGDNLA
-658 SGLSAVA
+658 
-665 SRWGLIGTL
+665 R
-674 AVTAGEAL
+674 
-682 GSFIQD
+682 
-688 LYEHIPG
+688 IPA
-695 LRGIFDEIARP
+695 IID
-706 IAMIESLVTTGSLD
+706 SLFTTGGLD
-720 KYHEFFKTDAEI
+720 KYREHFKTEAQI
-732 KRELAES
+732 KRELEEAD
-739 NKKATEAAEKAA
+739 KKAQEAAEKAA
-751 AAKKKAAEEEAT
+751 SAKKKAAEEEAA

-800 SELAIKLENVR
+800 SELAVKLENVR

-835 AAAQKALEALGLT
+835 AEAQKALESLGLT
-848 AEEVTTGMSKKAAEG
+848 AEEVTTGLSKKASEG
-863 IANFSTAAAKF
+863 IANFSIAANKF

-880 MSRLFQAALKQ
+880 MSRVFQAALKQ

-956 QAFADFKDASE
+956 QAFADLKAASE
-967 QAAAAGQK
+967 QAAASGQK
-975 DAKLMQAAFEQ
+975 DARLMQAAFES
-986 MMGKL
+986 MMGRL

-997 AEFQNQLKASG
+997 AEFQRQLKASG
-1008 DAALLTQEQLAK
+1008 DAALLTQEQLARLGDAAAGGAGK
-1020 IGEAAEGS
+1020 AATAYQGLGDVSAKAGDAAQTAHNKGSAAAEVHAQAVSKVVKANNEAAAS
-1028 AKKGG
+1028 
-1033 SAYSSFYDA
+1033 
-1042 AEETIRK
+1042 
-1049 AEEAEKKAT
+1049 AEKAAAAT
-1058 DSAEQHRS
+1058 ENAS
-1066 KVSEVSKE
+1066 KSVS
-1074 YNNLSEAMKSAA
+1074 
-1086 NGADFTEISVKA
+1086 
-1098 KEAMESGAISGKQYQ
+1098 
-1113 QIVEQIKQKTDE
+1113 
-1125 MNGSTRA
+1125 
-1132 FGDTAKSSY
+1132 
-1141 GQAFKA
+1141 
-1147 VTDYGYRLS
+1147 DYGYRLS
-1156 QTGGYVKFNN
+1156 RTGGYIKLNN

-1172 NQKFRGV
+1172 KQKFGGF
-1179 KIGMEATLQ
+1179 KIGMEATFQ
-1188 IGRMKDYTQQ
+1188 IERIKDYTQQ
-1198 IYLANSAMQRLSDA
+1198 LYVANTAMQRLTA
-1212 AAQGAL
+1212 ASAQGAL
-1218 TQGVLNDA
+1218 TQEILDKA

-1231 RAADKLGNT
+1231 AAADKLGNT
-1240 ELTKFRNAIADAQ
+1240 ELTKFRSAIADAQ
-1253 RRLNALRQEASD
+1253 RRLNSLRQEASD
-1265 ATRALEAELA
+1265 ATKDLEAELA
-1275 ELNGNAEAGY
+1275 ELNGNAEVGY
-1285 ALQQQKKLRELNQK
+1285 ALQQEKKLRDLNQK
-1299 LANAKQLGQGDIARE
+1299 LKSANQFGQNDIAVE
-1314 YQRQIELQQQI
+1314 YQRQIQLQKQI
-1325 YDRQRNKR
+1325 YDRQRAKR
-1333 AESAAQERARSQN
+1333 AESAAQERTRSQD
-1346 TASGSNNVA
+1346 AAGGSNNVA

-1368 NTDDLNRILAQRDE
+1368 NTDELNRLLAQRDE

>member
-1 MANIQAGI
+1 MANIQAGL

-15 SGAENIDAL
+15 SGVENIDAL

-32 IDTGKLTE
+32 IDTGKLTT

-82 TASLEKSMR
+82 TATLEKSMR

-125 ARDAMAVSGVS
+125 ARDAMSVSGVS
-136 VKNLAAEETR
+136 VKNLAAEEAR

-193 KDAYE
+193 KDSYE
-198 LLKDSGTLSHE
+198 LLKNSGTLSHE

-269 VRKVADGTD
+269 VKKVAEGTD
-278 EQYAK
+278 KQYAQ

-289 KMGAELGISAAEMAE
+289 KMGAELGISAAEMAD

-326 SKMSVAFGLSAE
+326 SKMSVAFGMTAE

-346 IANVFQIPI
+346 IANVFQLPI

-394 LAADEAAALADAFI
+394 LVADEAAALADAFI

-414 EVAATAINALLQKL
+414 EVAATAINAMLQKL
-428 QTAQSQGKGFQDALA
+428 QTAQSQGKDFQAALEG
-443 SIGTSADEMA
+443 IGTSADEMA

-463 LTEFLHQLE
+463 LTDFLRKLE

-562 ASTVGGVAGAVGAIT
+562 ASTAGSVASAIGAIT
-577 EEFPVL
+577 EEFPAL

-596 VKAYETAVRLT
+596 VKAYEAAVRLT
-607 GGAAALKSLVSQKAA
+607 GGAVSASFATQRVGIEATKASILSTTVAARELGIALK
-622 VDALTV
+622 
-628 SYGKAGLAA
+628 
-637 KEYGISAA
+637 SAA
-645 AGAAQTR
+645 AGNGFGNGAAAAGALAQNLKTAASNAGLLFAAFEVGR
-652 GVSGLA
+652 GVGGWLRENTDLA
-658 SGLSAVA
+658 KIFGDN
-665 SRWGLIGTL
+665 L
-674 AVTAGEAL
+674 AR
-682 GSFIQD
+682 
-688 LYEHIPG
+688 IPAI
-695 LRGIFDEIARP
+695 LD
-706 IAMIESLVTTGSLD
+706 SLFTTGGLD
-720 KYHEFFKTDAEI
+720 KYHEFFKTEAQI
-732 KRELAES
+732 KRELEVAD
-739 NKKATEAAEKAA
+739 KKAQEAAEKAA
-751 AAKKKAAEEEAT
+751 AAKKKAAEEEAA

-776 AEQAA
+776 TELSA
-781 LERSM
+781 LEHSM

-863 IANFSTAAAKF
+863 IANFSRVASQF

-880 MSRLFQAALKQ
+880 MGRVFQAALKQ
-891 MDSPEAVEKLKAAL
+891 MDSKESTDALLAELEKV
-905 EDAGKQA
+905 GKQS
-912 GMTAEEIKKI
+912 GLTAEEIKKI
-922 GDAAPVASDKVA
+922 GDTARESTDKVA

-956 QAFADFKDASE
+956 QAFADFQTASTE
-967 QAAAAGQK
+967 AAAAGQK
-975 DAKLMQAAFEQ
+975 DAKLIQAAFEA

-997 AEFQNQLKASG
+997 AEFQHQLKASG
-1008 DAALLTQEQLAK
+1008 DAALLTQEQLARLGDAASGGAEK
-1020 IGEAAEGS
+1020 AKTAYQGLNDTAAKTGEAAKAAHEKGS
-1028 AKKGG
+1028 Q
-1033 SAYSSFYDA
+1033 A
-1042 AEETIRK
+1042 AENHAQSVRK
-1049 AEEAEKKAT
+1049 VATANKEAAAEADNAAKA
-1058 DSAEQHRS
+1058 
-1066 KVSEVSKE
+1066 
-1074 YNNLSEAMKSAA
+1074 AA
-1086 NGADFTEISVKA
+1086 NAS
-1098 KEAMESGAISGKQYQ
+1098 
-1113 QIVEQIKQKTDE
+1113 
-1125 MNGSTRA
+1125 
-1132 FGDTAKSSY
+1132 KSFS
-1141 GQAFKA
+1141 
-1147 VTDYGYRLS
+1147 DYGYRLT
-1156 QTGGYVKFNN
+1156 QTAGFYKLNN
-1166 EQLELM
+1166 EQLDLM
-1172 NQKFRGV
+1172 NRQFSGIKLGMKATFR
-1179 KIGMEATLQ
+1179 AAQ
-1188 IGRMKDYTQQ
+1188 MKEYTQQ
-1198 IYLANSAMQRLSDA
+1198 IYNANTAMQRLTNAS
-1212 AAQGAL
+1212 AQGAV
-1218 TQGVLNDA
+1218 TQDILNDA
-1226 ASAAA
+1226 ASAAS

-1240 ELTKFRNAIADAQ
+1240 ELTKFRNAISDAQ
-1253 RRLNALRQEASD
+1253 RRLNALRQEAHD

-1275 ELNGNAEAGY
+1275 ELNGNTEAIY
-1285 ALQQQKKLRELNQK
+1285 SLQQERKIRELQQK
-1299 LANAKQLGQGDIARE
+1299 LDNANRLKQTDVARE
-1314 YQRQIELQQQI
+1314 YQRQIDLQQQI
-1325 YDRQRNKR
+1325 YNRQRSKR
-1333 AESAAQERARSQN
+1333 AESAAQEQVRNQ
-1346 TASGSNNVA
+1346 GSYGNSNA
-1355 RQLQQIGNPQVNV
+1355 AQRLQQIGNTQVNI
-1368 NTDDLNRILAQRDE
+1368 DPEKLNQILAQRDQ
-1382 AVANKAVGSL
+1382 AVAEKAVNGFMNSL
-1392 MTQLE
+1392 QASL
-1397 NSFKR
+1397 KR
-1402 TS
+1402 TT

>member
-1 MANIQAGI
+1 MANIQAGL

-15 SGAENIDAL
+15 SGVENIDAL

-32 IDTGKLTE
+32 IDTGKLTT

-82 TASLEKSMR
+82 TATLEKSMR

-125 ARDAMAVSGVS
+125 ARDAMSVSGVS
-136 VKNLAAEETR
+136 VKNLAAEEAR

-198 LLKDSGTLSHE
+198 LLKNSGTLSHE

-230 GVKPSIAEVASEIQ
+230 GVKPSISEIASEVQ
-244 GLVGGAG
+244 GLVGKAG
-251 GLAFATREAMKF
+251 GLAFAAKEAMKF

-269 VRKVADGTD
+269 VKKVAEGTD
-278 EQYAK
+278 EQYAQ

-289 KMGAELGISAAEMAE
+289 KMSAELGISAAEMAD

-326 SKMSVAFGLSAE
+326 SKMSVAFGMTAE

-346 IANVFQIPI
+346 IANVFQLPI

-414 EVAATAINALLQKL
+414 EVAATAINAMLQKL
-428 QTAQSQGKGFQDALA
+428 QTAQSQGKGFQTALEG
-443 SIGTSADEMA
+443 IGTSADEMA

-463 LTEFLHQLE
+463 LTEFLHKLE

-596 VKAYETAVRLT
+596 VKAYEAAVRLT
-607 GGAAALKSLVSQKAA
+607 GGAVSASFATQRVGIEATKASILSTTVAARELGIALK
-622 VDALTV
+622 
-628 SYGKAGLAA
+628 
-637 KEYGISAA
+637 SAA
-645 AGAAQTR
+645 AGNGFGNGAAAAGALAQNLKTAASNAGLLFVAFEVGR
-652 GVSGLA
+652 GVGGWLRENTDLA
-658 SGLSAVA
+658 KIFGDN
-665 SRWGLIGTL
+665 L
-674 AVTAGEAL
+674 AR
-682 GSFIQD
+682 
-688 LYEHIPG
+688 IPAI
-695 LRGIFDEIARP
+695 LD
-706 IAMIESLVTTGSLD
+706 SLFTTGGLD
-720 KYHEFFKTDAEI
+720 KYHEFFKTEAQI
-732 KRELAES
+732 KRELEIAD
-739 NKKATEAAEKAA
+739 KKAQEAAEKAA
-751 AAKKKAAEEEAT
+751 VAKKKAAEEEAA

-776 AEQAA
+776 TELSA
-781 LERSM
+781 LEYSM

-863 IANFSTAAAKF
+863 IANFSRVASQF

-880 MSRLFQAALKQ
+880 MGRVFQAALKQ
-891 MDSPEAVEKLKAAL
+891 MDSKESTDALLAELEKV
-905 EDAGKQA
+905 GKQS
-912 GMTAEEIKKI
+912 GLTAEEIKKI
-922 GDAAPVASDKVA
+922 GDTARESTDKVA

-956 QAFADFKDASE
+956 QAFADFQTASTE
-967 QAAAAGQK
+967 AAAAGQK
-975 DAKLMQAAFEQ
+975 DAKLIQAAFEA

-997 AEFQNQLKASG
+997 AEFQHQLKASG
-1008 DAALLTQEQLAK
+1008 DVALLTQEQLARLGDAASGGAEK
-1020 IGEAAEGS
+1020 AKTAYQGLNDTAAKTGEATKAAHEKGS
-1028 AKKGG
+1028 Q
-1033 SAYSSFYDA
+1033 A
-1042 AEETIRK
+1042 AENHAQSVRK
-1049 AEEAEKKAT
+1049 VATANKEAAAEAENAAKA
-1058 DSAEQHRS
+1058 
-1066 KVSEVSKE
+1066 
-1074 YNNLSEAMKSAA
+1074 AA
-1086 NGADFTEISVKA
+1086 NAS
-1098 KEAMESGAISGKQYQ
+1098 
-1113 QIVEQIKQKTDE
+1113 
-1125 MNGSTRA
+1125 
-1132 FGDTAKSSY
+1132 KSFS
-1141 GQAFKA
+1141 
-1147 VTDYGYRLS
+1147 DYGYRLT
-1156 QTGGYVKFNN
+1156 QTAGFYKLNN
-1166 EQLELM
+1166 EQLNLM
-1172 NQKFRGV
+1172 NQQFSGIKL
-1179 KIGMEATLQ
+1179 GMEATFRAAQ
-1188 IGRMKDYTQQ
+1188 MKEYTQQ
-1198 IYLANSAMQRLSDA
+1198 IYNANTAMQRLTNAS
-1212 AAQGAL
+1212 AQGAV
-1218 TQGVLNDA
+1218 TQDILNDA
-1226 ASAAA
+1226 ASAAS

-1240 ELTKFRNAIADAQ
+1240 ELTKFRNAISDAQ
-1253 RRLNALRQEASD
+1253 RRLNALRQEAHD

-1275 ELNGNAEAGY
+1275 ELNGNTEAIY
-1285 ALQQQKKLRELNQK
+1285 SLQQERKIRELQQK
-1299 LANAKQLGQGDIARE
+1299 LDNANRLKQTDVARE
-1314 YQRQIELQQQI
+1314 YQRQIDLQQQI
-1325 YDRQRNKR
+1325 YNRQRSKR
-1333 AESAAQERARSQN
+1333 AESAAQEQVRNQ
-1346 TASGSNNVA
+1346 GSYGNSNA
-1355 RQLQQIGNPQVNV
+1355 AQRLQQIGNPQVNI
-1368 NTDDLNRILAQRDE
+1368 DPEKLNQILAQRDQ
-1382 AVANKAVGSL
+1382 AVAEKAVNGFMNSL
-1392 MTQLE
+1392 QASL
-1397 NSFKR
+1397 KR
-1402 TS
+1402 TT

>member
-15 SGAENIDAL
+15 EGVENIKAL
-24 AQSIEAAG
+24 SAQIEAAG
-32 IDTGKLTE
+32 VDTS
-40 EAKELGA
+40 A
-47 TLAKAQAQQA
+47 LAKSTDEAGREFAEIAKQQGLIDYYRKLGGELEETDVALKA
-57 AIAEYKALSAEL
+57 AKSSLSALSAQMKDSATKAQEREYQKL
-69 DNTAKEMRALDEL
+69 SEQVNRLEGAKRRLKDGLAL
-82 TASLEKSMR
+82 T
-91 GGGTQQQQADLAKL
+91 TQ
-105 RAESERLAKSETELT
+105 
-120 GKLYA
+120 
-125 ARDAMAVSGVS
+125 AMNASGVS
-136 VKNLAAEETR
+136 VKNLAAEESR
-146 LSSESA
+146 LA
-152 AATAQLDR
+152 AETATATAKLDK
-160 LTAEAQTLK
+160 LSAEASELK
-169 AIADAKIQ
+169 AIADAKIK
-177 LGIDTDDK
+177 LGIDTDEK
-185 ARQEIQKT
+185 ALRELQELK
-193 KDAYE
+193 KSYD
-198 LLKDSGTLSHE
+198 LLKSSGTLTKE
-209 ELARAAQL
+209 ELSRATAHYNDKVFQL
-217 QEGKVRELEASLK
+217 NKSLSDLRPTLSDFANEFR
-230 GVKPSIAEVASEIQ
+230 GVASGAA
-244 GLVGGAG
+244 GLTYA
-251 GLAFATREAMKF
+251 AREAVKF
-263 ETAMAG
+263 ESAMAG
-269 VRKVADGTD
+269 VRKVVDGTP
-278 EQYAK
+278 EQIEQLGEQVKK
-283 LSDELK
+283 LAVEFG
-289 KMGAELGISAAEMAE
+289 MMPEQMAE
-304 LAAAGG
+304 IVAAGG
-310 QLGIPI
+310 QLGIAAD
-316 EKLSEFTAIA
+316 KLDEFARVTATMA
-326 SKMSVAFGLSAE
+326 TAFGMTAE

-346 IANVFQIPI
+346 IANVFQLPI

-428 QTAQSQGKGFQDALA
+428 QTAQSQGKGFQTALEG
-443 SIGTSADEMA
+443 IGTSADEMA

-463 LTEFLHQLE
+463 LTEFLHKLE

-512 ADKGQVVG
+512 NDQSQIQG
-520 AMQKEVANAMSTSEA
+520 AMQKEAAAALNTTEG
-535 QIAKAKQEIINV
+535 QINKAKAAVSNM
-547 AIEVGEK
+547 AGELGNA
-554 LLPLVSLL
+554 LLPILKIT
-562 ASTVGGVAGAVGAIT
+562 ASTVETVATAISDFT
-577 EEFPVL
+577 KDFPVL
-583 TQLAALFAAGAVA
+583 SKLAIYFAAARVAMEAYSAV
-596 VKAYETAVRLT
+596 VRL

-751 AAKKKAAEEEAT
+751 AAKKKAAEEEAA

-863 IANFSTAAAKF
+863 IANFSRVASQF

-880 MSRLFQAALKQ
+880 MGRVFQAALKQ
-891 MDSPEAVEKLKAAL
+891 MDSKESTDALLAELEKV
-905 EDAGKQA
+905 GKQS
-912 GMTAEEIKKI
+912 GLTAEEIKKI
-922 GDAAPVASDKVA
+922 GDTARESTDKVA
-934 DAFAKIGV
+934 DAFAKLGV

-956 QAFADFKDASE
+956 QAFADFQTASTE
-967 QAAAAGQK
+967 AAAAGQK
-975 DAKLMQAAFEQ
+975 DAKLIQAAFEA

-997 AEFQNQLKASG
+997 AEFQHQLKASG
-1008 DAALLTQEQLAK
+1008 DAALLTQEQLVRLGDAASGGAEKAK
-1020 IGEAAEGS
+1020 AAYQGLNDTAAKTGEAAKAAHEKGS
-1028 AKKGG
+1028 Q
-1033 SAYSSFYDA
+1033 A
-1042 AEETIRK
+1042 AENHAQSVRK
-1049 AEEAEKKAT
+1049 VATANKEAAAEADNAAKA
-1058 DSAEQHRS
+1058 
-1066 KVSEVSKE
+1066 
-1074 YNNLSEAMKSAA
+1074 AA
-1086 NGADFTEISVKA
+1086 NAS
-1098 KEAMESGAISGKQYQ
+1098 
-1113 QIVEQIKQKTDE
+1113 
-1125 MNGSTRA
+1125 
-1132 FGDTAKSSY
+1132 KSFS
-1141 GQAFKA
+1141 
-1147 VTDYGYRLS
+1147 DYGYRLT
-1156 QTGGYVKFNN
+1156 QTAGFYKLNN
-1166 EQLELM
+1166 EQLDLM
-1172 NQKFRGV
+1172 NRQFSGIKL
-1179 KIGMEATLQ
+1179 GMEATFRAAQ
-1188 IGRMKDYTQQ
+1188 MKDYTQQ
-1198 IYLANSAMQRLSDA
+1198 LYSANAAMQRLNEASA
-1212 AAQGAL
+1212 KGAL
-1218 TQGVLNDA
+1218 TQDILNDA
-1226 ASAAA
+1226 ASAAS
-1231 RAADKLGNT
+1231 RTADKLGNT
-1240 ELTKFRNAIADAQ
+1240 ELTKFRNAISDAQ
-1253 RRLNALRQEASD
+1253 RRLNALRQEAHD

-1275 ELNGNAEAGY
+1275 ELNGNTEAIY
-1285 ALQQQKKLRELNQK
+1285 SLQQERKIRELQQK
-1299 LANAKQLGQGDIARE
+1299 LDNANRLKQTDVARE
-1314 YQRQIELQQQI
+1314 YQRQIELTQQI

-1333 AESAAQERARSQN
+1333 AESTAQERVRNQGSQ
-1346 TASGSNNVA
+1346 GSSNA
-1355 RQLQQIGNPQVNV
+1355 AQRLQQIGNTQVNI
-1368 NTDDLNRILAQRDE
+1368 DPEKLNQILAQRDQ
-1382 AVANKAVGSL
+1382 AVAEKAVNGFMNSL
-1392 MTQLE
+1392 QASL
-1397 NSFKR
+1397 KR
-1402 TS
+1402 TT

>member
-1 MANIQAGI
+1 MANIQAGL

-15 SGAENIDAL
+15 SGVENIDAL

-32 IDTGKLTE
+32 IDTGKLTT

-47 TLAKAQAQQA
+47 TLSKAQAQQA

-82 TASLEKSMR
+82 TATLEKSMR

-136 VKNLAAEETR
+136 VKNLAAEEAR

-198 LLKDSGTLSHE
+198 LLKNSGTLSHE

-230 GVKPSIAEVASEIQ
+230 GVKPSITEIASEVQ
-244 GLVGGAG
+244 GLVGKAG
-251 GLAFATREAMKF
+251 GLAFAAKEAMKF

-269 VRKVADGTD
+269 VKKVAEGTD

-289 KMGAELGISAAEMAE
+289 KMSAELGISAAEMAD

-326 SKMSVAFGLSAE
+326 SKMSVAFGMTAE

-346 IANVFQIPI
+346 IANVFQLPI

-394 LAADEAAALADAFI
+394 LVADEAAALADAFI

-414 EVAATAINALLQKL
+414 EVAATAINAMLQKL
-428 QTAQSQGKGFQDALA
+428 QTAQSQGKDFQAALEG
-443 SIGTSADEMA
+443 IGTSADEMA

-463 LTEFLHQLE
+463 LTDFLHKLE

-562 ASTVGGVAGAVGAIT
+562 ASTVGGVASAVGAIT

-596 VKAYETAVRLT
+596 VKAYEAAVRLT
-607 GGAAALKSLVSQKAA
+607 GGAVSASFATQRVGIEATKASILSTTVAARELGIALK
-622 VDALTV
+622 
-628 SYGKAGLAA
+628 
-637 KEYGISAA
+637 SAA
-645 AGAAQTR
+645 AGNGFGNGAAAAGALAQNLKTAASNAGLLFAAFEVGR
-652 GVSGLA
+652 GVGGWLRENTDLA
-658 SGLSAVA
+658 KIFGDN
-665 SRWGLIGTL
+665 L
-674 AVTAGEAL
+674 AR
-682 GSFIQD
+682 
-688 LYEHIPG
+688 IPAI
-695 LRGIFDEIARP
+695 LD
-706 IAMIESLVTTGSLD
+706 SLFTTGSLD
-720 KYHEFFKTDAEI
+720 KYHEFFKTEAQI
-732 KRELAES
+732 KRELEIAD
-739 NKKATEAAEKAA
+739 KKAQEAAEKAA
-751 AAKKKAAEEEAT
+751 AAKKKAAEEEAA
-763 AVKALQAEYRASA
+763 AVKALQTEYRASVT
-776 AEQAA
+776 ELSA
-781 LERSM
+781 LEHSM

-811 TKTAELKAELDKK
+811 TKTAELKTELDKK

-863 IANFSTAAAKF
+863 IANFSRVASQF

-880 MSRLFQAALKQ
+880 MGRVFQAALKQ
-891 MDSPEAVEKLKAAL
+891 MDSKESTDALLAELEKV
-905 EDAGKQA
+905 GKQS
-912 GMTAEEIKKI
+912 GLTAEEIKKI
-922 GDAAPVASDKVA
+922 GDTARESTDKVA

-956 QAFADFKDASE
+956 QAFTAFQTASAE
-967 QAAAAGQK
+967 ASAAGQK
-975 DAKLMQAAFEQ
+975 DAKLMQAAFEA

-991 KSKEEF
+991 KNKEEF
-997 AEFQNQLKASG
+997 AEFQHQLKASG
-1008 DAALLTQEQLAK
+1008 DAALLTQEQLARLGDAASGGAEK
-1020 IGEAAEGS
+1020 AKAAYQGLNDTAIKTGEAAKAAHEKGS
-1028 AKKGG
+1028 Q
-1033 SAYSSFYDA
+1033 A
-1042 AEETIRK
+1042 AENHAQSVRK
-1049 AEEAEKKAT
+1049 VATANKEAAAEADNAAKA
-1058 DSAEQHRS
+1058 
-1066 KVSEVSKE
+1066 
-1074 YNNLSEAMKSAA
+1074 AA
-1086 NGADFTEISVKA
+1086 NAS
-1098 KEAMESGAISGKQYQ
+1098 
-1113 QIVEQIKQKTDE
+1113 
-1125 MNGSTRA
+1125 
-1132 FGDTAKSSY
+1132 KSFS
-1141 GQAFKA
+1141 
-1147 VTDYGYRLS
+1147 DYGYRLT
-1156 QTGGYVKFNN
+1156 QTAGFYKLNN
-1166 EQLELM
+1166 EQLNLM
-1172 NQKFRGV
+1172 NQQFSGIKLG
-1179 KIGMEATLQ
+1179 IEATFRAAQ
-1188 IGRMKDYTQQ
+1188 MKEYTQQ
-1198 IYLANSAMQRLSDA
+1198 IYNANTAMQRLTNAS
-1212 AAQGAL
+1212 AQGAV
-1218 TQGVLNDA
+1218 TQDILNDA
-1226 ASAAA
+1226 ASAAS

-1240 ELTKFRNAIADAQ
+1240 ELTKFRNAISDAQ
-1253 RRLNALRQEASD
+1253 RRLNALRQEAHD

-1275 ELNGNAEAGY
+1275 ELNGNTEAVY
-1285 ALQQQKKLRELNQK
+1285 SLQQERKIRELQQK
-1299 LANAKQLGQGDIARE
+1299 LDNANRLKQTDVARE
-1314 YQRQIELQQQI
+1314 YQRQIDLQQQI
-1325 YDRQRNKR
+1325 YNRQRSKR
-1333 AESAAQERARSQN
+1333 AESAAQEQVRNQ
-1346 TASGSNNVA
+1346 GSYGNSNA
-1355 RQLQQIGNPQVNV
+1355 AQRLQQIGNTQINIDPEK
-1368 NTDDLNRILAQRDE
+1368 LNQILAQRDQ
-1382 AVANKAVGSL
+1382 AVAEKAVNGFMASL
-1392 MTQLE
+1392 EASL
-1397 NSFKR
+1397 KR
-1402 TS
+1402 TT

>member
-15 SGAENIDAL
+15 SGTEHIDAL

-32 IDTGKLTE
+32 IDTGKLTA

-82 TASLEKSMR
+82 TATLEKSMR

-125 ARDAMAVSGVS
+125 ARDAMSVSGVS
-136 VKNLAAEETR
+136 VKNLAAEEAR

-230 GVKPSIAEVASEIQ
+230 GVKPSITEVTSEIQ

-463 LTEFLHQLE
+463 LTEFLHKLE

-596 VKAYETAVRLT
+596 VKAYEAAVRLT
-607 GGAAALKSLVSQKAA
+607 GGAVSASFATQRVSIEATKASILTTTAAARELGVALK
-622 VDALTV
+622 
-628 SYGKAGLAA
+628 
-637 KEYGISAA
+637 SAA
-645 AGAAQTR
+645 AGNGFGNGAAAA
-652 GVSGLA
+652 GVLAQNLKLAAANAGL
-658 SGLSAVA
+658 
-665 SRWGLIGTL
+665 L
-674 AVTAGEAL
+674 AAAATAGWGVGKWLRENTDFAKIFGDSL
-682 GSFIQD
+682 GRVLAMLDSF
-688 LYEHIPG
+688 
-695 LRGIFDEIARP
+695 F
-706 IAMIESLVTTGSLD
+706 TTGSLD
-720 KYHEFFKTDAEI
+720 KYREHFKTEAEI
-732 KRELAES
+732 KRELAEAD
-739 NKKATEAAEKAA
+739 KKAQEAAEKAA
-751 AAKKKAAEEEAT
+751 AAKKKAAEEEAA

-786 AALRADGRETSDFY
+786 AALRADGRETGDFY
-800 SELAIKLENVR
+800 SELAVKLENVR
-811 TKTAELKAELDKK
+811 TKTADLKAELDKK
-824 NVKISADTGEL
+824 NIKISADTGEL
-835 AAAQKALEALGLT
+835 AEAQKALESLGLT
-848 AEEVTTGMSKKAAEG
+848 AEEVTTGMSKKSAEG

-880 MSRLFQAALKQ
+880 MSRVFQAALKQ

-997 AEFQNQLKASG
+997 AEFQHQLKASG
-1008 DAALLTQEQLAK
+1008 DAALLTQEQLARLGDAASGGAEK
-1020 IGEAAEGS
+1020 AKAAYQGLNDTAAQAGEAAKN
-1028 AKKGG
+1028 AHNKGAQAAE
-1033 SAYSSFYDA
+1033 SHAQSVSKVVKANDDA
-1042 AEETIRK
+1042 A
-1049 AEEAEKKAT
+1049 ASAEKAAAATEKA
-1058 DSAEQHRS
+1058 A
-1066 KVSEVSKE
+1066 
-1074 YNNLSEAMKSAA
+1074 
-1086 NGADFTEISVKA
+1086 
-1098 KEAMESGAISGKQYQ
+1098 
-1113 QIVEQIKQKTDE
+1113 
-1125 MNGSTRA
+1125 
-1132 FGDTAKSSY
+1132 
-1141 GQAFKA
+1141 KA

-1231 RAADKLGNT
+1231 AAADKLGNT

-1285 ALQQQKKLRELNQK
+1285 ALQQEKKLRELNQK

-1333 AESAAQERARSQN
+1333 AESAAQDRARNQN
-1346 TASGSNNVA
+1346 AANGSNSVA

-1368 NTDDLNRILAQRDE
+1368 NTDELNRLLAQRDE
-1382 AVANKAVGSL
+1382 AVANRAVGSM

>member
-1 MANIQAGI
+1 MANIQAGL

-15 SGAENIDAL
+15 SGVENIDAL

-32 IDTGKLTE
+32 IDTGKLTT

-82 TASLEKSMR
+82 TATLEKSMR

-125 ARDAMAVSGVS
+125 ARDAMSVSGVS
-136 VKNLAAEETR
+136 VKNLAAEEAR

-198 LLKDSGTLSHE
+198 LLKNSGTLSHE

-269 VRKVADGTD
+269 VKKVAEGTD
-278 EQYAK
+278 EQYAQ

-289 KMGAELGISAAEMAE
+289 KMGAELGISAAEMAD

-326 SKMSVAFGLSAE
+326 SKMSVAFGMSAE

-346 IANVFQIPI
+346 IANVFQLPI

-414 EVAATAINALLQKL
+414 EVAATAINAMLQKL
-428 QTAQSQGKGFQDALA
+428 QTAQSQGKGFQAALEG
-443 SIGTSADEMA
+443 IGTSADEMA

-463 LTEFLHQLE
+463 LTDFLHKLE
-472 GLDKQSRALTLSQLF
+472 GLDKQSRALMLSQLF

-535 QIAKAKQEIINV
+535 QINKAKQEIINV

-596 VKAYETAVRLT
+596 VKAYEAAVRLT
-607 GGAAALKSLVSQKAA
+607 GGAVSASFATQRVGIEATKASILSTTVAARELGIALK
-622 VDALTV
+622 
-628 SYGKAGLAA
+628 
-637 KEYGISAA
+637 SAA
-645 AGAAQTR
+645 AGNGFGNGAAAAGALAQNLKTAASNAGLLFAAFEVGR
-652 GVSGLA
+652 GVGGWLRENTDLA
-658 SGLSAVA
+658 KIFGDN
-665 SRWGLIGTL
+665 L
-674 AVTAGEAL
+674 AR
-682 GSFIQD
+682 
-688 LYEHIPG
+688 IPAI
-695 LRGIFDEIARP
+695 LD
-706 IAMIESLVTTGSLD
+706 SLFTTGGLD
-720 KYHEFFKTDAEI
+720 KYHEFFKTEAQI
-732 KRELAES
+732 KRELEIAD
-739 NKKATEAAEKAA
+739 KKAQEAAEKAA
-751 AAKKKAAEEEAT
+751 AAKKKAAEEEAA

-776 AEQAA
+776 TELSA
-781 LERSM
+781 LEHSM
-786 AALRADGRETSDFY
+786 AALRADGRESSDFY

-863 IANFSTAAAKF
+863 IANFSRVASQF

-880 MSRLFQAALKQ
+880 MGRVFQAALKQ
-891 MDSPEAVEKLKAAL
+891 MDSKESTDALLAELEKV
-905 EDAGKQA
+905 GKQS
-912 GMTAEEIKKI
+912 GLTAEEIKKI
-922 GDAAPVASDKVA
+922 GDTARESTDKVA
-934 DAFAKIGV
+934 DAFAKLGV

-956 QAFADFKDASE
+956 QAFTDFQTASTE
-967 QAAAAGQK
+967 AAAAGQK
-975 DAKLMQAAFEQ
+975 DAKLIQAAFEA

-997 AEFQNQLKASG
+997 AEFQHQLKASG
-1008 DAALLTQEQLAK
+1008 DAALLTQEQLARLGDAASGGAEK
-1020 IGEAAEGS
+1020 AKAAYQGLNDTAAKTGEAAKAAHDKGS
-1028 AKKGG
+1028 Q
-1033 SAYSSFYDA
+1033 A
-1042 AEETIRK
+1042 AENHAQSVRK
-1049 AEEAEKKAT
+1049 VA
-1058 DSAEQHRS
+1058 
-1066 KVSEVSKE
+1066 
-1074 YNNLSEAMKSAA
+1074 AA
-1086 NGADFTEISVKA
+1086 N
-1098 KEAMESGAISGKQYQ
+1098 KEAAAEA
-1113 QIVEQIKQKTDE
+1113 D
-1125 MNGSTRA
+1125 NA
-1132 FGDTAKSSY
+1132 AKAAANASKS
-1141 GQAFKA
+1141 FS
-1147 VTDYGYRLS
+1147 DYGYRLT
-1156 QTGGYVKFNN
+1156 QTAGFYKLNN
-1166 EQLELM
+1166 EQLDLM
-1172 NQKFRGV
+1172 NRKFSGI
-1179 KIGMEATLQ
+1179 KLGMEATFRAAQ
-1188 IGRMKDYTQQ
+1188 MKDYTQQ
-1198 IYLANSAMQRLSDA
+1198 LYGANAAMQRLNEA
-1212 AAQGAL
+1212 AAKGAL
-1218 TQGVLNDA
+1218 TQDILNDA
-1226 ASAAA
+1226 ASAAS

-1240 ELTKFRNAIADAQ
+1240 ELTKFRNAISDAQ
-1253 RRLNALRQEASD
+1253 RRLNALRQEAHD

-1275 ELNGNAEAGY
+1275 ELNGNTEAVY
-1285 ALQQQKKLRELNQK
+1285 SLQQERKIRELKQK
-1299 LANAKQLGQGDIARE
+1299 LDNANRLKQTDVARE
-1314 YQRQIELQQQI
+1314 YQRQIELTQQI

-1333 AESAAQERARSQN
+1333 AESAAQERVRNQGSQGN
-1346 TASGSNNVA
+1346 SNA
-1355 RQLQQIGNPQVNV
+1355 AQRLQQIGNTQVNI
-1368 NTDDLNRILAQRDE
+1368 DPEKLNQILAQRDQ
-1382 AVANKAVGSL
+1382 AVAEKAVNGFMDSL
-1392 MTQLE
+1392 HASL
-1397 NSFKR
+1397 KR
-1402 TS
+1402 AT

>member
-1 MANIQAGI
+1 MANIQAGL

-15 SGAENIDAL
+15 SGVENIDAL

-32 IDTGKLTE
+32 IDTGKLTT

-82 TASLEKSMR
+82 TATLEKSMR

-125 ARDAMAVSGVS
+125 ARDAMSVSGVS
-136 VKNLAAEETR
+136 VKNLAAEEAR

-198 LLKDSGTLSHE
+198 LLKNSGTLSHE

-269 VRKVADGTD
+269 VKKVAEGTD
-278 EQYAK
+278 EQYAQ

-289 KMGAELGISAAEMAE
+289 KMGAELGISAAEMAD

-316 EKLSEFTAIA
+316 EKLSEFTTIA
-326 SKMSVAFGLSAE
+326 SKMSVAFGMTAE

-346 IANVFQIPI
+346 IANVFQLPI

-394 LAADEAAALADAFI
+394 LVADEAAALADAFI

-414 EVAATAINALLQKL
+414 EVAATAINAMLQKL
-428 QTAQSQGKGFQDALA
+428 QTAQSQGKDFQAALEG
-443 SIGTSADEMA
+443 IGTSADEMA

-463 LTEFLHQLE
+463 LTDFLHKLE

-562 ASTVGGVAGAVGAIT
+562 ASTAGSVASAIGAIT
-577 EEFPVL
+577 EEFPAL

-596 VKAYETAVRLT
+596 VKAYEAAVRLT
-607 GGAAALKSLVSQKAA
+607 GGAVSASFATQRVGIEATKASILSTTVAARELGIALK
-622 VDALTV
+622 
-628 SYGKAGLAA
+628 
-637 KEYGISAA
+637 SAA
-645 AGAAQTR
+645 AGNGFGNGAAAAGALAQNLKTAASNAGLLFAAFEVGR
-652 GVSGLA
+652 GVGGWLRENTDLA
-658 SGLSAVA
+658 KIFGDN
-665 SRWGLIGTL
+665 L
-674 AVTAGEAL
+674 AR
-682 GSFIQD
+682 
-688 LYEHIPG
+688 IPAI
-695 LRGIFDEIARP
+695 LD
-706 IAMIESLVTTGSLD
+706 SLFTTGGLD
-720 KYHEFFKTDAEI
+720 KYHEFFKTEAQI
-732 KRELAES
+732 KRELEIAD
-739 NKKATEAAEKAA
+739 KKAQEAAEKAA
-751 AAKKKAAEEEAT
+751 VAKKKAAEEEAA

-776 AEQAA
+776 TELSA
-781 LERSM
+781 LEHSM

-863 IANFSTAAAKF
+863 IANFSRVASQF

-880 MSRLFQAALKQ
+880 MGRVFQAALKQ
-891 MDSPEAVEKLKAAL
+891 MDSKESTDALLAELEKV
-905 EDAGKQA
+905 GKQS
-912 GMTAEEIKKI
+912 GLTAEEIKKI
-922 GDAAPVASDKVA
+922 GDTARESTDKVA

-956 QAFADFKDASE
+956 QAFADFQTASTE
-967 QAAAAGQK
+967 AAAAGQK
-975 DAKLMQAAFEQ
+975 DAKLIQAAFEA

-997 AEFQNQLKASG
+997 AEFQHQLKASG
-1008 DAALLTQEQLAK
+1008 DAALLTQEQLARLGDAASGGAEK
-1020 IGEAAEGS
+1020 VKNAYQGLNDTAAKTGEAAKAAHEKGS
-1028 AKKGG
+1028 Q
-1033 SAYSSFYDA
+1033 A
-1042 AEETIRK
+1042 AENHAQSVRK
-1049 AEEAEKKAT
+1049 VAIANKEAAAEADNAAKA
-1058 DSAEQHRS
+1058 
-1066 KVSEVSKE
+1066 
-1074 YNNLSEAMKSAA
+1074 AA
-1086 NGADFTEISVKA
+1086 NAS
-1098 KEAMESGAISGKQYQ
+1098 
-1113 QIVEQIKQKTDE
+1113 
-1125 MNGSTRA
+1125 
-1132 FGDTAKSSY
+1132 KSFS
-1141 GQAFKA
+1141 
-1147 VTDYGYRLS
+1147 DYGYRLT
-1156 QTGGYVKFNN
+1156 QTAGFYKLNN
-1166 EQLELM
+1166 EQLNLM
-1172 NQKFRGV
+1172 NQQFSGIKL
-1179 KIGMEATLQ
+1179 GMEATFRAAQ
-1188 IGRMKDYTQQ
+1188 MKEYTQQ
-1198 IYLANSAMQRLSDA
+1198 IYNANTAMQRLANAS
-1212 AAQGAL
+1212 AQGAV
-1218 TQGVLNDA
+1218 TQDILNDA
-1226 ASAAA
+1226 ASAAS

-1240 ELTKFRNAIADAQ
+1240 ELTKFRNAISDAQ
-1253 RRLNALRQEASD
+1253 RRLNALRQEAHD

-1275 ELNGNAEAGY
+1275 ELNGNTEAVY
-1285 ALQQQKKLRELNQK
+1285 SLQQERKIRELKQK
-1299 LANAKQLGQGDIARE
+1299 LDNANRLKQTDVARE
-1314 YQRQIELQQQI
+1314 YQRQIELTQQI

-1333 AESAAQERARSQN
+1333 AESAAQERVRNQGSQ
-1346 TASGSNNVA
+1346 GSSNA
-1355 RQLQQIGNPQVNV
+1355 AQRLQQIGNTQVNI
-1368 NTDDLNRILAQRDE
+1368 DPEKLNQILAQRDQ
-1382 AVANKAVGSL
+1382 AVAEKAVNGFMNSL
-1392 MTQLE
+1392 QASL
-1397 NSFKR
+1397 KR
-1402 TS
+1402 TT

>member
-1 MANIQAGI
+1 MANIQAGL

-15 SGAENIDAL
+15 SGVENIDAL

-32 IDTGKLTE
+32 IDTSKLTT

-82 TASLEKSMR
+82 TATLEKSMR

-125 ARDAMAVSGVS
+125 ARDAMSVSGVS
-136 VKNLAAEETR
+136 VKNLAAEEAR

-198 LLKDSGTLSHE
+198 LLKNSGTLSHE

-269 VRKVADGTD
+269 VKKVAEGTD
-278 EQYAK
+278 EQYAQ

-289 KMGAELGISAAEMAE
+289 KMGAELGISAAEMAD

-326 SKMSVAFGLSAE
+326 SKMSVAFGMSAE

-346 IANVFQIPI
+346 IANVFQLPI

-414 EVAATAINALLQKL
+414 EVAATAINAMLQKL
-428 QTAQSQGKGFQDALA
+428 QTAQSQGKDFQAALEG
-443 SIGTSADEMA
+443 IGTSADEMA

-463 LTEFLHQLE
+463 LTDFLRKLE

-535 QIAKAKQEIINV
+535 QINKAKQEIINV

-562 ASTVGGVAGAVGAIT
+562 ASTAGSVASAIGAIT
-577 EEFPVL
+577 EEFPAL

-596 VKAYETAVRLT
+596 VKAYEAAVRLT
-607 GGAAALKSLVSQKAA
+607 GGAVSASFATQRVGIEATKASILSTTVAARELGIALK
-622 VDALTV
+622 
-628 SYGKAGLAA
+628 
-637 KEYGISAA
+637 SAA
-645 AGAAQTR
+645 AGNGFGNGAAAAGALAQNLKTAASNAGLLFAAFEVGR
-652 GVSGLA
+652 GVGGWLRENTDLA
-658 SGLSAVA
+658 KIFGDN
-665 SRWGLIGTL
+665 L
-674 AVTAGEAL
+674 AR
-682 GSFIQD
+682 
-688 LYEHIPG
+688 IPAI
-695 LRGIFDEIARP
+695 LD
-706 IAMIESLVTTGSLD
+706 SLFTTGGLD
-720 KYHEFFKTDAEI
+720 KYHEFFKTEAQI
-732 KRELAES
+732 KRELEIAD
-739 NKKATEAAEKAA
+739 KKAQEAAEKAA
-751 AAKKKAAEEEAT
+751 AAKKKAAEEEA
-763 AVKALQAEYRASA
+763 AAIKALQAEYRASA
-776 AEQAA
+776 TELSA
-781 LERSM
+781 LEHSM

-811 TKTAELKAELDKK
+811 TKTAELKTELDKK

-863 IANFSTAAAKF
+863 IANFSRVASQF

-880 MSRLFQAALKQ
+880 MGRVFQAALKQ
-891 MDSPEAVEKLKAAL
+891 MDSKESTDALLAELEKV
-905 EDAGKQA
+905 GKQS
-912 GMTAEEIKKI
+912 GLTAEEIKKI
-922 GDAAPVASDKVA
+922 GDTARESTDKVA

-956 QAFADFKDASE
+956 QAFADFQTASTE
-967 QAAAAGQK
+967 AAAAGQK
-975 DAKLMQAAFEQ
+975 DAKLIQAAFEA

-997 AEFQNQLKASG
+997 AEFQHQLKASG
-1008 DAALLTQEQLAK
+1008 DAALLTQEQLARLGDAATGGAEK
-1020 IGEAAEGS
+1020 AKAAYQGLNDTAAKTGEAAKAAHEKGS
-1028 AKKGG
+1028 Q
-1033 SAYSSFYDA
+1033 A
-1042 AEETIRK
+1042 AENHAQSVRK
-1049 AEEAEKKAT
+1049 VAT
-1058 DSAEQHRS
+1058 
-1066 KVSEVSKE
+1066 
-1074 YNNLSEAMKSAA
+1074 A
-1086 NGADFTEISVKA
+1086 N
-1098 KEAMESGAISGKQYQ
+1098 KEAAAEA
-1113 QIVEQIKQKTDE
+1113 D
-1125 MNGSTRA
+1125 NA
-1132 FGDTAKSSY
+1132 AK
-1141 GQAFKA
+1141 AA
-1147 VTDYGYRLS
+1147 VNASKSFSDYGYRLT
-1156 QTGGYVKFNN
+1156 QTAGFYKLNN
-1166 EQLELM
+1166 EQLDLM
-1172 NQKFRGV
+1172 NRQFSGIKL
-1179 KIGMEATLQ
+1179 GMEATFRAAQ
-1188 IGRMKDYTQQ
+1188 MKEYTQQ
-1198 IYLANSAMQRLSDA
+1198 IYNANTAMQRLTNAS
-1212 AAQGAL
+1212 AQGAV
-1218 TQGVLNDA
+1218 TQDILNDA
-1226 ASAAA
+1226 ASAAS

-1240 ELTKFRNAIADAQ
+1240 ELTKFRNAISDAQ
-1253 RRLNALRQEASD
+1253 RRLNALRQEAHD

-1275 ELNGNAEAGY
+1275 ELNGNTEAVY
-1285 ALQQQKKLRELNQK
+1285 SLQQERKIRELQQK
-1299 LANAKQLGQGDIARE
+1299 LDNANRLKQTDVARE
-1314 YQRQIELQQQI
+1314 YQRQIDLQQQI
-1325 YDRQRNKR
+1325 YNRQRSKR
-1333 AESAAQERARSQN
+1333 AESAAQEQVRNQ
-1346 TASGSNNVA
+1346 GSYGNSNA
-1355 RQLQQIGNPQVNV
+1355 AQRLQQIGNTQVNI
-1368 NTDDLNRILAQRDE
+1368 DPEKLNQILAQRDQ
-1382 AVANKAVGSL
+1382 AVAEKAVNGFMNSL
-1392 MTQLE
+1392 QASL
-1397 NSFKR
+1397 KR
-1402 TS
+1402 TT

>member
-1 MANIQAGI
+1 MANIQAGL
-9 EIKAGV
+9 EIKADV
-15 SGAENIDAL
+15 SGVENIDAL

-32 IDTGKLTE
+32 IDTGKLTT

-82 TASLEKSMR
+82 TATLEKSMR

-125 ARDAMAVSGVS
+125 ARDAMSVSGVS
-136 VKNLAAEETR
+136 VKNLAAEEAR

-198 LLKDSGTLSHE
+198 LLKNSGTLSHE

-269 VRKVADGTD
+269 VKKVAEGTD

-289 KMGAELGISAAEMAE
+289 KMSAELGISAAEMVD

-326 SKMSVAFGLSAE
+326 SKMSVAFGMSAE

-346 IANVFQIPI
+346 IANVFQLPI

-414 EVAATAINALLQKL
+414 EVAATAINAMLQKL
-428 QTAQSQGKGFQDALA
+428 QTAQSQGKGFQAALEG
-443 SIGTSADEMA
+443 IGTSADEMA

-463 LTEFLHQLE
+463 LTDFLHKLE

-535 QIAKAKQEIINV
+535 QINKAKQEIINV

-562 ASTVGGVAGAVGAIT
+562 ASTTGSVASAIGAIT

-583 TQLAALFAAGAVA
+583 TQLATLFAAGAVA
-596 VKAYETAVRLT
+596 VKAYEAAVRLT
-607 GGAAALKSLVSQKAA
+607 GGAVSASFATQRVGIEATKASILSTTVAARELGIALK
-622 VDALTV
+622 
-628 SYGKAGLAA
+628 
-637 KEYGISAA
+637 SAA
-645 AGAAQTR
+645 AGNGFGNGAAAAGALAQNLKTAASNAGLLFAAFEVGR
-652 GVSGLA
+652 GVGGWLRENTDLA
-658 SGLSAVA
+658 KIFGDN
-665 SRWGLIGTL
+665 L
-674 AVTAGEAL
+674 AR
-682 GSFIQD
+682 
-688 LYEHIPG
+688 IPAI
-695 LRGIFDEIARP
+695 LD
-706 IAMIESLVTTGSLD
+706 SLFTTGGLD
-720 KYHEFFKTDAEI
+720 KYHEFFKTEAQI
-732 KRELAES
+732 KRELEIAD
-739 NKKATEAAEKAA
+739 KKAQEAAEKAA
-751 AAKKKAAEEEAT
+751 AAKKKAAEEEAA

-776 AEQAA
+776 TELSA
-781 LERSM
+781 LEHSM

-863 IANFSTAAAKF
+863 IANFSRVASQF

-880 MSRLFQAALKQ
+880 MGRVFQAALKQ
-891 MDSPEAVEKLKAAL
+891 MDSKESTDALLAELEKV
-905 EDAGKQA
+905 GKQS
-912 GMTAEEIKKI
+912 GLTAEEIKKI
-922 GDAAPVASDKVA
+922 GDTARESTDKVA
-934 DAFAKIGV
+934 DAFAKLGV

-956 QAFADFKDASE
+956 QAFADFQTASTE
-967 QAAAAGQK
+967 AAAAGQK
-975 DAKLMQAAFEQ
+975 DAKLIQAAFEA

-997 AEFQNQLKASG
+997 AEFQHQLKASG
-1008 DAALLTQEQLAK
+1008 DAALLTQEQLARLGDAASGGAEK
-1020 IGEAAEGS
+1020 AKAAYQGLNDTAAKTGEAVKAAHDKGS
-1028 AKKGG
+1028 Q
-1033 SAYSSFYDA
+1033 A
-1042 AEETIRK
+1042 AENHAQSVRK
-1049 AEEAEKKAT
+1049 VATANKEAAAEADNAAKA
-1058 DSAEQHRS
+1058 
-1066 KVSEVSKE
+1066 
-1074 YNNLSEAMKSAA
+1074 AA
-1086 NGADFTEISVKA
+1086 NAS
-1098 KEAMESGAISGKQYQ
+1098 
-1113 QIVEQIKQKTDE
+1113 
-1125 MNGSTRA
+1125 
-1132 FGDTAKSSY
+1132 KSFS
-1141 GQAFKA
+1141 
-1147 VTDYGYRLS
+1147 DYGYRLT
-1156 QTGGYVKFNN
+1156 QTAGFYKLNN
-1166 EQLELM
+1166 EQLDLM
-1172 NQKFRGV
+1172 NRKFSGI
-1179 KIGMEATLQ
+1179 KLGMEATFRAAQ
-1188 IGRMKDYTQQ
+1188 MKDYTQQ
-1198 IYLANSAMQRLSDA
+1198 LYGANAAMQRLNEASA
-1212 AAQGAL
+1212 KGAL
-1218 TQGVLNDA
+1218 TQDILNDA
-1226 ASAAA
+1226 ASAAS

-1240 ELTKFRNAIADAQ
+1240 ELTKFRNAISDAQ
-1253 RRLNALRQEASD
+1253 RRLNALRQEAHD

-1275 ELNGNAEAGY
+1275 ELNGNTEAVY
-1285 ALQQQKKLRELNQK
+1285 SLQQERKIRELKQK
-1299 LANAKQLGQGDIARE
+1299 LDNANRLKQTDVARE
-1314 YQRQIELQQQI
+1314 YQRQIDLQQQI
-1325 YDRQRNKR
+1325 YSRQRSKR
-1333 AESAAQERARSQN
+1333 AESAAQEQVRNQGSQGN
-1346 TASGSNNVA
+1346 SNA
-1355 RQLQQIGNPQVNV
+1355 AQRLQQIGNTQVNI
-1368 NTDDLNRILAQRDE
+1368 DPEKLNQILAQRDQ
-1382 AVANKAVGSL
+1382 AVAEKAVNGFMNSL
-1392 MTQLE
+1392 QASL
-1397 NSFKR
+1397 KR
-1402 TS
+1402 TT

>member
-1 MANIQAGI
+1 MANIQAGL

-15 SGAENIDAL
+15 SGAEHIDAL

-47 TLAKAQAQQA
+47 TLSKAQAQQA

-82 TASLEKSMR
+82 TATLEKSMR

-125 ARDAMAVSGVS
+125 AHDAMAVSGVS
-136 VKNLAAEETR
+136 VKNLAAEEAR

-198 LLKDSGTLSHE
+198 LLKNSGTLSNE

-230 GVKPSIAEVASEIQ
+230 GVKPSISVIASEVQ
-244 GLVGGAG
+244 GLVGKAG
-251 GLAFATREAMKF
+251 GLAFAAKEAMKF

-269 VRKVADGTD
+269 VKKVAEGTD

-289 KMGAELGISAAEMAE
+289 KMSAELGISAAEMAD

-326 SKMSVAFGLSAE
+326 SKMSVAFGMTAE

-346 IANVFQIPI
+346 IANVFQLPI

-394 LAADEAAALADAFI
+394 LVADEAAALADAFI

-414 EVAATAINALLQKL
+414 EVAATAINAMLQKL
-428 QTAQSQGKGFQDALA
+428 QTAQSQGKDFQAALEG
-443 SIGTSADEMA
+443 IGTSADEMA

-463 LTEFLHQLE
+463 LTDFLHKLE

-547 AIEVGEK
+547 AIEIGEK

-562 ASTVGGVAGAVGAIT
+562 ASTVGGVASAVGAIT

-596 VKAYETAVRLT
+596 VKAYEAAVRLT
-607 GGAAALKSLVSQKAA
+607 GGAVSASFATQRVGIEATKASILSTTVAARELGIALK
-622 VDALTV
+622 
-628 SYGKAGLAA
+628 
-637 KEYGISAA
+637 SAA
-645 AGAAQTR
+645 AGNGFGNGAAAAGALAQNLKTAASNAGLLFAAFEVGR
-652 GVSGLA
+652 GVGGWLRENTDVAKIFGDNLA
-658 SGLSAVA
+658 
-665 SRWGLIGTL
+665 R
-674 AVTAGEAL
+674 
-682 GSFIQD
+682 
-688 LYEHIPG
+688 IPA
-695 LRGIFDEIARP
+695 IID
-706 IAMIESLVTTGSLD
+706 SLFTTGGLD
-720 KYHEFFKTDAEI
+720 KYREHFKTEAQI
-732 KRELAES
+732 KRELEIAD
-739 NKKATEAAEKAA
+739 KKAQEAAEKAA
-751 AAKKKAAEEEAT
+751 VAKKKAAEEEAT

-776 AEQAA
+776 TELSA
-781 LERSM
+781 LEHSM

-848 AEEVTTGMSKKAAEG
+848 AEEVTTGMSKKAVEG
-863 IANFSTAAAKF
+863 IANFSRVASQF

-880 MSRLFQAALKQ
+880 MGRVFQAALKQ
-891 MDSPEAVEKLKAAL
+891 MDSKESTDALLAELEKV
-905 EDAGKQA
+905 GKQS
-912 GMTAEEIKKI
+912 GLTAEEIKKI
-922 GDAAPVASDKVA
+922 GDTARESTDKVA

-956 QAFADFKDASE
+956 QAFTAFQTASAE
-967 QAAAAGQK
+967 AAAAGQK
-975 DAKLMQAAFEQ
+975 DAKLMQAAFEA

-997 AEFQNQLKASG
+997 AEFQHQLKASG
-1008 DAALLTQEQLAK
+1008 DAALLTQEQLARLGDAASGGAEK
-1020 IGEAAEGS
+1020 AKAAYQGLNDTAAKTGEAAKAAHEKGS
-1028 AKKGG
+1028 Q
-1033 SAYSSFYDA
+1033 A
-1042 AEETIRK
+1042 AENHAQSVRK
-1049 AEEAEKKAT
+1049 VATANKEAAAEADNAAKA
-1058 DSAEQHRS
+1058 
-1066 KVSEVSKE
+1066 
-1074 YNNLSEAMKSAA
+1074 AA
-1086 NGADFTEISVKA
+1086 NAS
-1098 KEAMESGAISGKQYQ
+1098 
-1113 QIVEQIKQKTDE
+1113 
-1125 MNGSTRA
+1125 
-1132 FGDTAKSSY
+1132 KSFS
-1141 GQAFKA
+1141 
-1147 VTDYGYRLS
+1147 DYGYRLT
-1156 QTGGYVKFNN
+1156 QTAGFYKLNN
-1166 EQLELM
+1166 EQLNLM
-1172 NQKFRGV
+1172 NQQFSGIKL
-1179 KIGMEATLQ
+1179 GMEATFRAA
-1188 IGRMKDYTQQ
+1188 RMKEYTQQ
-1198 IYLANSAMQRLSDA
+1198 IYNANTAMQRLTNAS
-1212 AAQGAL
+1212 AQGAV
-1218 TQGVLNDA
+1218 TQDILNDA
-1226 ASAAA
+1226 ASAAS

-1240 ELTKFRNAIADAQ
+1240 ELTKFRNAISDAQ
-1253 RRLNALRQEASD
+1253 RRLNALRQEAHD

-1275 ELNGNAEAGY
+1275 ELNGNTEAVY
-1285 ALQQQKKLRELNQK
+1285 SLQQERKIRELQQK
-1299 LANAKQLGQGDIARE
+1299 LDNANRLKQTDVARE
-1314 YQRQIELQQQI
+1314 YQRQIDLQQQI
-1325 YDRQRNKR
+1325 YSRQRSKR
-1333 AESAAQERARSQN
+1333 AESAAQEQVRNQ
-1346 TASGSNNVA
+1346 GSYGNSNVA
-1355 RQLQQIGNPQVNV
+1355 QRLQQIGNPQVNI
-1368 NTDDLNRILAQRDE
+1368 DPEKLNQILAQRDQ
-1382 AVANKAVGSL
+1382 AVAEKAVNGFMNSL
-1392 MTQLE
+1392 QASL
-1397 NSFKR
+1397 KR
-1402 TS
+1402 TT

>member
-15 SGAENIDAL
+15 EGVENIKAL
-24 AQSIEAAG
+24 SAQIEAAG
-32 IDTGKLTE
+32 VDTS
-40 EAKELGA
+40 A
-47 TLAKAQAQQA
+47 LAKSTDEVGREFAEIAKQQGLIDYYRKLGSELEETDVALKA
-57 AIAEYKALSAEL
+57 AKSSLSALSAQMKDSATKAQEREYQKL
-69 DNTAKEMRALDEL
+69 SEQVNRLEGAKRRLKDGLAL
-82 TASLEKSMR
+82 T
-91 GGGTQQQQADLAKL
+91 TQ
-105 RAESERLAKSETELT
+105 
-120 GKLYA
+120 
-125 ARDAMAVSGVS
+125 AMNASGVS
-136 VKNLAAEETR
+136 VKNLAAEESR
-146 LSSESA
+146 LA
-152 AATAQLDR
+152 AETATATAKLDK
-160 LTAEAQTLK
+160 LSAEASELK
-169 AIADAKIQ
+169 AIADAKIK
-177 LGIDTDDK
+177 LGIDTDEK
-185 ARQEIQKT
+185 ALRELQELK
-193 KDAYE
+193 KSYD
-198 LLKDSGTLSHE
+198 LLKSSGTLTKE
-209 ELARAAQL
+209 ELSRATAHYNDKVFQL
-217 QEGKVRELEASLK
+217 NKSLSDLRPTLADFANEFR
-230 GVKPSIAEVASEIQ
+230 GVASGAA
-244 GLVGGAG
+244 GLTYA
-251 GLAFATREAMKF
+251 AREAVKF
-263 ETAMAG
+263 ESAMAG
-269 VRKVADGTD
+269 VRKVVDGTP
-278 EQYAK
+278 EQIEQLGGQVKK
-283 LSDELK
+283 LAVEFG
-289 KMGAELGISAAEMAE
+289 MMPEQMAE
-304 LAAAGG
+304 IVAAGG
-310 QLGIPI
+310 QLGIAAD
-316 EKLSEFTAIA
+316 KLDEFARVTATMA
-326 SKMSVAFGLSAE
+326 TAFGMTAE

-346 IANVFQIPI
+346 IANVFQLPI

-414 EVAATAINALLQKL
+414 EVAATAINAMLQKL
-428 QTAQSQGKGFQDALA
+428 QTAQSQGKDFQAALEG
-443 SIGTSADEMA
+443 IGTSADEMA

-463 LTEFLHQLE
+463 LTEFLHKLE

-512 ADKGQVVG
+512 NDQSQIQG
-520 AMQKEVANAMSTSEA
+520 AMQKEAAAALNTTEG
-535 QIAKAKQEIINV
+535 QINKAKAAVSNM
-547 AIEVGEK
+547 AGELGNA
-554 LLPLVSLL
+554 LLPILKIT
-562 ASTVGGVAGAVGAIT
+562 ASTVETVATAISDFT
-577 EEFPVL
+577 KDFPVL
-583 TQLAALFAAGAVA
+583 SKLAIYFAAARVAMEAYSAV
-596 VKAYETAVRLT
+596 VRL
-607 GGAAALKSLVSQKAA
+607 GGATALKSLVSQKAA

-637 KEYGISAA
+637 KEYGISAAA

-751 AAKKKAAEEEAT
+751 AAKKKAAEEEAA

-786 AALRADGRETSDFY
+786 AALRADGRENSDFY
-800 SELAIKLENVR
+800 HELAVKLEYAR
-811 TKTAELKAELDKK
+811 LKTAELKAELDKK
-824 NVKISADTGEL
+824 NIKISADTGEL
-835 AAAQKALEALGLT
+835 SEAEKALKALGLT
-848 AEEVTTGMSKKAAEG
+848 AEEVTTGISKKSAEG
-863 IANFSTAAAKF
+863 IANFSTAAARY

-880 MSRLFQAALKQ
+880 IGRVFQAALKQ
-891 MDSPEAVEKLKAAL
+891 MDSKESTDALLAELEKV
-905 EDAGKQA
+905 GKQS
-912 GMTAEEIKKI
+912 GLTAEEIKKI
-922 GDAAPVASDKVA
+922 GDTARESTDKVA

-997 AEFQNQLKASG
+997 AEFQRQLKASG
-1008 DAALLTQEQLAK
+1008 DAALLTQEQLARLGDAASGGAEK
-1020 IGEAAEGS
+1020 AKAAYQGLNDTAAQAGEAAKN
-1028 AKKGG
+1028 AHNKGAQAAE
-1033 SAYSSFYDA
+1033 SHAQSVSKVVKANDDA
-1042 AEETIRK
+1042 A
-1049 AEEAEKKAT
+1049 ASAEKAAAATEKA
-1058 DSAEQHRS
+1058 A
-1066 KVSEVSKE
+1066 
-1074 YNNLSEAMKSAA
+1074 
-1086 NGADFTEISVKA
+1086 
-1098 KEAMESGAISGKQYQ
+1098 
-1113 QIVEQIKQKTDE
+1113 
-1125 MNGSTRA
+1125 
-1132 FGDTAKSSY
+1132 
-1141 GQAFKA
+1141 KA

-1212 AAQGAL
+1212 TAQGAL

-1285 ALQQQKKLRELNQK
+1285 ALQQEKKLRELNQK

-1346 TASGSNNVA
+1346 TASGSNNVS
-1355 RQLQQIGNPQVNV
+1355 RQLQQIGNPQVNI
-1368 NTDDLNRILAQRDE
+1368 DPEKLNQILAQRDQ
-1382 AVANKAVGSL
+1382 AVAEKAVNGFMNSL
-1392 MTQLE
+1392 QASL
-1397 NSFKR
+1397 KR
-1402 TS
+1402 TT

>member
-1 MANIQAGI
+1 MANIQAGL

-82 TASLEKSMR
+82 TATLEKSMR

-105 RAESERLAKSETELT
+105 RTESERLAKSETELT

-136 VKNLAAEETR
+136 VKNLAAEEAR

-152 AATAQLDR
+152 TATAQLDR

-198 LLKDSGTLSHE
+198 LLKESGTLSHE

-230 GVKPSIAEVASEIQ
+230 GVKPSITEVASEIQ

-304 LAAAGG
+304 LAASGG

-326 SKMSVAFGLSAE
+326 SKMSVAFGMTAE

-346 IANVFQIPI
+346 IANVFQLPI

-463 LTEFLHQLE
+463 LTEFLHKLE

-535 QIAKAKQEIINV
+535 QINKAKQEIINV
-547 AIEVGEK
+547 AIAVGEK

-596 VKAYETAVRLT
+596 VKAYEAAVRLT
-607 GGAAALKSLVSQKAA
+607 GGAVSASFATQRVSIEATKASILTTTAAARELGIALK
-622 VDALTV
+622 
-628 SYGKAGLAA
+628 
-637 KEYGISAA
+637 SAA
-645 AGAAQTR
+645 AGNGFGNGAAAA
-652 GVSGLA
+652 GVLAQNLKLAAANAGL
-658 SGLSAVA
+658 
-665 SRWGLIGTL
+665 L
-674 AVTAGEAL
+674 AAAATAGWGVGEWLRENTDFAKIFGDSL
-682 GSFIQD
+682 GRVLAMLDSF
-688 LYEHIPG
+688 
-695 LRGIFDEIARP
+695 F
-706 IAMIESLVTTGSLD
+706 TTGSLD
-720 KYHEFFKTDAEI
+720 KYREHFKTEAQI
-732 KRELAES
+732 KRELAEAD
-739 NKKATEAAEKAA
+739 KKAQEAAEKAA
-751 AAKKKAAEEEAT
+751 AAKAKAAEEEAA

-786 AALRADGRETSDFY
+786 AALRADGRENGDFY

-811 TKTAELKAELDKK
+811 DKTAELKAELDKK
-824 NVKISADTGEL
+824 NIKISADTGEL
-835 AAAQKALEALGLT
+835 AAAQKALESLGLT

-891 MDSPEAVEKLKAAL
+891 MDSPEAVEKLKASL

-1008 DAALLTQEQLAK
+1008 DAAQLTQEQLARLGDAASGGAEK
-1020 IGEAAEGS
+1020 AKAAYQGLNDTAAQAGEAAKN
-1028 AKKGG
+1028 AHNKG
-1033 SAYSSFYDA
+1033 AQA
-1042 AEETIRK
+1042 AEGHAQSVGKVVK
-1049 AEEAEKKAT
+1049 ANDEAAASAEKAAAATEKA
-1058 DSAEQHRS
+1058 A
-1066 KVSEVSKE
+1066 
-1074 YNNLSEAMKSAA
+1074 
-1086 NGADFTEISVKA
+1086 
-1098 KEAMESGAISGKQYQ
+1098 
-1113 QIVEQIKQKTDE
+1113 
-1125 MNGSTRA
+1125 
-1132 FGDTAKSSY
+1132 
-1141 GQAFKA
+1141 KA

-1212 AAQGAL
+1212 TAQGAL
-1218 TQGVLNDA
+1218 TQGLLNDA

-1285 ALQQQKKLRELNQK
+1285 ALQQEKKLRELNQK

-1355 RQLQQIGNPQVNV
+1355 RQLQQIGNSQVNV
-1368 NTDDLNRILAQRDE
+1368 NTDELNRILAQRDE

-1402 TS
+1402 TN

>member
-1 MANIQAGI
+1 MANIQAGL

-15 SGAENIDAL
+15 SGVENIDAL

-32 IDTGKLTE
+32 IDTGKLTT

-82 TASLEKSMR
+82 TATLEKSMR

-125 ARDAMAVSGVS
+125 ARDAMSVSGVS
-136 VKNLAAEETR
+136 VKNLAAEEAR

-198 LLKDSGTLSHE
+198 LLKNSGTLSHE

-269 VRKVADGTD
+269 VKKVAEGTD
-278 EQYAK
+278 EQYAQ

-326 SKMSVAFGLSAE
+326 SKMSVAFGMSAE

-346 IANVFQIPI
+346 IANVFQLPI

-394 LAADEAAALADAFI
+394 LVADEAAALADAFI

-414 EVAATAINALLQKL
+414 EVAATAINAMLQKL
-428 QTAQSQGKGFQDALA
+428 QTAQSQGKDFQAALEG
-443 SIGTSADEMA
+443 IGTSADEMA

-463 LTEFLHQLE
+463 LTEFLHKLE

-562 ASTVGGVAGAVGAIT
+562 ASTAGSVASAIGAIT
-577 EEFPVL
+577 EEFPAL

-596 VKAYETAVRLT
+596 VKAYEAAVRLT
-607 GGAAALKSLVSQKAA
+607 GGAVSASFATQRVGIEATKASILSTTVAARELGIALK
-622 VDALTV
+622 
-628 SYGKAGLAA
+628 
-637 KEYGISAA
+637 SAA
-645 AGAAQTR
+645 AGNGFGNGAAAAGALAQNLKTAASNAGLLFAAFEVGR
-652 GVSGLA
+652 GVGGWLRENTDLA
-658 SGLSAVA
+658 KIFGDN
-665 SRWGLIGTL
+665 L
-674 AVTAGEAL
+674 AR
-682 GSFIQD
+682 
-688 LYEHIPG
+688 IPAI
-695 LRGIFDEIARP
+695 LD
-706 IAMIESLVTTGSLD
+706 SLFTTGGLD
-720 KYHEFFKTDAEI
+720 KYHEFFKTEAQI
-732 KRELAES
+732 KRELEIAD
-739 NKKATEAAEKAA
+739 KKAQEAAEKAA
-751 AAKKKAAEEEAT
+751 VAKKKAAEEEAA

-776 AEQAA
+776 TELSA
-781 LERSM
+781 LEHSM

-863 IANFSTAAAKF
+863 IANFSRVASQF

-880 MSRLFQAALKQ
+880 MGRVFQAALKQ
-891 MDSPEAVEKLKAAL
+891 MDSKESTDALLAELEKV
-905 EDAGKQA
+905 GKQS
-912 GMTAEEIKKI
+912 GLTAEEIKKI
-922 GDAAPVASDKVA
+922 GDTARESTDKVA
-934 DAFAKIGV
+934 DAFAKLGV

-956 QAFADFKDASE
+956 QAFADFQTASTE
-967 QAAAAGQK
+967 AAAAGQK
-975 DAKLMQAAFEQ
+975 DAKLIQAAFEA

-997 AEFQNQLKASG
+997 AEFQHQLKASG
-1008 DAALLTQEQLAK
+1008 DAALLTQEQLARLGDAASGGAEK
-1020 IGEAAEGS
+1020 AKAAYQGLNDTAAKTGEAAKSAHEKGS
-1028 AKKGG
+1028 Q
-1033 SAYSSFYDA
+1033 A
-1042 AEETIRK
+1042 AENHAQSVRK
-1049 AEEAEKKAT
+1049 VATANKEAAAEADNAAKA
-1058 DSAEQHRS
+1058 
-1066 KVSEVSKE
+1066 
-1074 YNNLSEAMKSAA
+1074 AA
-1086 NGADFTEISVKA
+1086 NAS
-1098 KEAMESGAISGKQYQ
+1098 
-1113 QIVEQIKQKTDE
+1113 
-1125 MNGSTRA
+1125 
-1132 FGDTAKSSY
+1132 KSFS
-1141 GQAFKA
+1141 
-1147 VTDYGYRLS
+1147 DYGYRLT
-1156 QTGGYVKFNN
+1156 QTAGFYKLNN
-1166 EQLELM
+1166 EQLDLM
-1172 NQKFRGV
+1172 NRQFSGIKL
-1179 KIGMEATLQ
+1179 GMEATFRAAQ
-1188 IGRMKDYTQQ
+1188 MKEYTQQ
-1198 IYLANSAMQRLSDA
+1198 IYSANTAMQRLTNAS
-1212 AAQGAL
+1212 AQGAV
-1218 TQGVLNDA
+1218 TQDILNDA
-1226 ASAAA
+1226 ASAAS

-1240 ELTKFRNAIADAQ
+1240 ELTKFRNAISDAQ
-1253 RRLNALRQEASD
+1253 RRLNALRQEAHD

-1275 ELNGNAEAGY
+1275 ELNGNTEAIY
-1285 ALQQQKKLRELNQK
+1285 SLQQERKIRELQQK
-1299 LANAKQLGQGDIARE
+1299 LDNANRLKQTDVARE
-1314 YQRQIELQQQI
+1314 YQRQIDLQQQI
-1325 YDRQRNKR
+1325 YNRQRSKR
-1333 AESAAQERARSQN
+1333 AESAAQEQVRNQ
-1346 TASGSNNVA
+1346 GSYGNSNA
-1355 RQLQQIGNPQVNV
+1355 AQRLQQIGNPQVNI
-1368 NTDDLNRILAQRDE
+1368 DPEKLNQILAQRDQ
-1382 AVANKAVGSL
+1382 AVAEKAVNGFMNSL
-1392 MTQLE
+1392 EASL
-1397 NSFKR
+1397 KR
-1402 TS
+1402 TT

>member
-1 MANIQAGI
+1 MANIQAGL

-15 SGAENIDAL
+15 SGVENIDAL

-32 IDTGKLTE
+32 IDTGKLTT

-82 TASLEKSMR
+82 TATLEKSMR

-136 VKNLAAEETR
+136 VKNLAAEEAR

-152 AATAQLDR
+152 TATAQLDR

-185 ARQEIQKT
+185 VRQEIQKT

-198 LLKDSGTLSHE
+198 LLKNSGTLSHE

-230 GVKPSIAEVASEIQ
+230 GVKPSISEIASEVQ
-244 GLVGGAG
+244 GLVGKAG
-251 GLAFATREAMKF
+251 GLAFAAKEAMKF

-269 VRKVADGTD
+269 VKKVAEGTD

-289 KMGAELGISAAEMAE
+289 KMSAELGISAAEMAD

-326 SKMSVAFGLSAE
+326 SKMSVAFGMTAE

-346 IANVFQIPI
+346 IANVFQLPI

-394 LAADEAAALADAFI
+394 LVADEAAALADAFI

-414 EVAATAINALLQKL
+414 EVAATAINAMLQKL
-428 QTAQSQGKGFQDALA
+428 QTAQSQGKDFQAALEG
-443 SIGTSADEMA
+443 IGTSADEMA

-463 LTEFLHQLE
+463 LTDFLHKLE

-562 ASTVGGVAGAVGAIT
+562 ASTAGSVASAIGAIT
-577 EEFPVL
+577 EEFPAL

-596 VKAYETAVRLT
+596 VKAYEAAVRLT
-607 GGAAALKSLVSQKAA
+607 GGAVSASFATQRVGIEATKASILSTTVAARELGIALK
-622 VDALTV
+622 
-628 SYGKAGLAA
+628 
-637 KEYGISAA
+637 SAA
-645 AGAAQTR
+645 AGNGFGNGAAAAGALAQNLKTAASNAGLLFAAFEVGR
-652 GVSGLA
+652 GVGGWLRENTDLA
-658 SGLSAVA
+658 KIFGDN
-665 SRWGLIGTL
+665 L
-674 AVTAGEAL
+674 AR
-682 GSFIQD
+682 
-688 LYEHIPG
+688 IPAI
-695 LRGIFDEIARP
+695 LD
-706 IAMIESLVTTGSLD
+706 SLFTTGGLD
-720 KYHEFFKTDAEI
+720 KYHEFFKTEAQI
-732 KRELAES
+732 KRELEVAD
-739 NKKATEAAEKAA
+739 KKAQEAAEKAA
-751 AAKKKAAEEEAT
+751 AAKKKAAEEEAA

-776 AEQAA
+776 TELSA
-781 LERSM
+781 LEHSM
-786 AALRADGRETSDFY
+786 AALRADGREASDFY

-863 IANFSTAAAKF
+863 IANFSRVASQF

-880 MSRLFQAALKQ
+880 MGRVFQAALKQ
-891 MDSPEAVEKLKAAL
+891 MDSKESTDALLAELEKV
-905 EDAGKQA
+905 GKQS
-912 GMTAEEIKKI
+912 GLTAEEIKKI
-922 GDAAPVASDKVA
+922 GDTARESTDKVA
-934 DAFAKIGV
+934 DAFAKLGV

-956 QAFADFKDASE
+956 QAFADFQTASTE
-967 QAAAAGQK
+967 AAAAGQK
-975 DAKLMQAAFEQ
+975 DAKLIQAAFEA

-997 AEFQNQLKASG
+997 AEFQHQLKASG
-1008 DAALLTQEQLAK
+1008 DAALLTQEQLARLGDAASGGAEK
-1020 IGEAAEGS
+1020 AKAAYQGLNDTAAKTGEAAKAAHEKGS
-1028 AKKGG
+1028 Q
-1033 SAYSSFYDA
+1033 A
-1042 AEETIRK
+1042 AENHAQSVRK
-1049 AEEAEKKAT
+1049 VATANKEAAAEADNAAKA
-1058 DSAEQHRS
+1058 
-1066 KVSEVSKE
+1066 
-1074 YNNLSEAMKSAA
+1074 AA
-1086 NGADFTEISVKA
+1086 NAS
-1098 KEAMESGAISGKQYQ
+1098 
-1113 QIVEQIKQKTDE
+1113 
-1125 MNGSTRA
+1125 
-1132 FGDTAKSSY
+1132 KSFS
-1141 GQAFKA
+1141 
-1147 VTDYGYRLS
+1147 DYGYRLT
-1156 QTGGYVKFNN
+1156 QTAGFYKLNN
-1166 EQLELM
+1166 EQLDLM
-1172 NQKFRGV
+1172 NRKFSGI
-1179 KIGMEATLQ
+1179 KLGMEATFRAAQ
-1188 IGRMKDYTQQ
+1188 MKDYTQQ
-1198 IYLANSAMQRLSDA
+1198 LYGANAAMQRLNEASA
-1212 AAQGAL
+1212 KGAL
-1218 TQGVLNDA
+1218 TQDILNDA
-1226 ASAAA
+1226 ASAAS

-1240 ELTKFRNAIADAQ
+1240 ELTKFRNAISDAQ
-1253 RRLNALRQEASD
+1253 RRLNALRQEAHD

-1275 ELNGNAEAGY
+1275 ELNGNTEAVY
-1285 ALQQQKKLRELNQK
+1285 SLQQERKIRELKQK
-1299 LANAKQLGQGDIARE
+1299 LDNANRLKQTDVARE
-1314 YQRQIELQQQI
+1314 YQRQIELTQQI

-1333 AESAAQERARSQN
+1333 AESATQERVRNQGSQ
-1346 TASGSNNVA
+1346 GSSNA
-1355 RQLQQIGNPQVNV
+1355 AQRLQQIGNTQVNI
-1368 NTDDLNRILAQRDE
+1368 DPEKLNQILAQRDQ
-1382 AVANKAVGSL
+1382 AVAEKAVNGFMNSL
-1392 MTQLE
+1392 QASL
-1397 NSFKR
+1397 KR
-1402 TS
+1402 TT

>member
-1 MANIQAGI
+1 
-9 EIKAGV
+9 
-15 SGAENIDAL
+15 
-24 AQSIEAAG
+24 
-32 IDTGKLTE
+32 
-40 EAKELGA
+40 
-47 TLAKAQAQQA
+47 
-57 AIAEYKALSAEL
+57 
-69 DNTAKEMRALDEL
+69 
-82 TASLEKSMR
+82 MR

-105 RAESERLAKSETELT
+105 RAESERLAKIETELT
-120 GKLYA
+120 GKLYT

-136 VKNLAAEETR
+136 VKNLAAEEAR

-198 LLKDSGTLSHE
+198 LLKNSGTLSHE

-230 GVKPSIAEVASEIQ
+230 GVKPSISEIASEVQ
-244 GLVGGAG
+244 GLVGKAG
-251 GLAFATREAMKF
+251 GLAFAAKEAMKF

-269 VRKVADGTD
+269 VKKVAEGTD
-278 EQYAK
+278 EQYAQ

-326 SKMSVAFGLSAE
+326 SKMSVAFGMSAE

-346 IANVFQIPI
+346 IANVFQLPI

-394 LAADEAAALADAFI
+394 LVADEAAALADAFI

-414 EVAATAINALLQKL
+414 EVAATAINAMLQKL
-428 QTAQSQGKGFQDALA
+428 QTAQSQGKDFQAALEG
-443 SIGTSADEMA
+443 IGTSADEMA

-463 LTEFLHQLE
+463 LTDFLHKLE

-562 ASTVGGVAGAVGAIT
+562 ASTAGSVASAIGEIT
-577 EEFPVL
+577 EEFPAL

-596 VKAYETAVRLT
+596 VKAYEAAVRLT
-607 GGAAALKSLVSQKAA
+607 GGAVSASFATQRVGIEATKASILSTTVAARELGIALK
-622 VDALTV
+622 
-628 SYGKAGLAA
+628 
-637 KEYGISAA
+637 SAA
-645 AGAAQTR
+645 AGNGFGNGAAAAGALAQNLKTAASNAGLLFAAFEVGR
-652 GVSGLA
+652 GVGGWLRENTDLA
-658 SGLSAVA
+658 KIFGDN
-665 SRWGLIGTL
+665 L
-674 AVTAGEAL
+674 AR
-682 GSFIQD
+682 
-688 LYEHIPG
+688 IPAI
-695 LRGIFDEIARP
+695 LD
-706 IAMIESLVTTGSLD
+706 SLFTTGGLD
-720 KYHEFFKTDAEI
+720 KYHEFFKTEAQI
-732 KRELAES
+732 KRELEIAD
-739 NKKATEAAEKAA
+739 KKAQEAAEKAA
-751 AAKKKAAEEEAT
+751 VAKKKAAEEEAA
-763 AVKALQAEYRASA
+763 AVKALQAEYRTSA
-776 AEQAA
+776 TELSA
-781 LERSM
+781 LEHSM

-848 AEEVTTGMSKKAAEG
+848 AEEVTTGMSKKAVEG
-863 IANFSTAAAKF
+863 IANFSRVASQF

-880 MSRLFQAALKQ
+880 MGRVFQAALKQ
-891 MDSPEAVEKLKAAL
+891 MDSKESTDALLAELEKV
-905 EDAGKQA
+905 GKQS
-912 GMTAEEIKKI
+912 GLTAEEIKKI
-922 GDAAPVASDKVA
+922 GDTARESTDKVA

-956 QAFADFKDASE
+956 QAFADFQTASTE
-967 QAAAAGQK
+967 AAAAGQK
-975 DAKLMQAAFEQ
+975 DAKLIQAAFEA

-997 AEFQNQLKASG
+997 AEFQHQLKASG
-1008 DAALLTQEQLAK
+1008 DAALLTQEQLARLGDAASGGAEK
-1020 IGEAAEGS
+1020 AKTAYQGLNDTAAKTGEAAKAAHDKGS
-1028 AKKGG
+1028 Q
-1033 SAYSSFYDA
+1033 A
-1042 AEETIRK
+1042 AENHAQSVRK
-1049 AEEAEKKAT
+1049 VAIANKEAAAEADNAAKA
-1058 DSAEQHRS
+1058 
-1066 KVSEVSKE
+1066 
-1074 YNNLSEAMKSAA
+1074 AA
-1086 NGADFTEISVKA
+1086 NAS
-1098 KEAMESGAISGKQYQ
+1098 
-1113 QIVEQIKQKTDE
+1113 
-1125 MNGSTRA
+1125 
-1132 FGDTAKSSY
+1132 KSFS
-1141 GQAFKA
+1141 
-1147 VTDYGYRLS
+1147 DYGYRLT
-1156 QTGGYVKFNN
+1156 QTAGFYKLNN
-1166 EQLELM
+1166 EQLDLM
-1172 NQKFRGV
+1172 NRQFSGIKL
-1179 KIGMEATLQ
+1179 GMEATFRAAQ
-1188 IGRMKDYTQQ
+1188 MKEYTQQ
-1198 IYLANSAMQRLSDA
+1198 IYNANTAMQRLTNAS
-1212 AAQGAL
+1212 AQGAV
-1218 TQGVLNDA
+1218 TQDILNDA
-1226 ASAAA
+1226 ASAAS

-1240 ELTKFRNAIADAQ
+1240 ELTKFRNAISDAQ
-1253 RRLNALRQEASD
+1253 RRLNALRQEAHD

-1275 ELNGNAEAGY
+1275 ELNGNTEAVY
-1285 ALQQQKKLRELNQK
+1285 SLQQERKIRELKQK
-1299 LANAKQLGQGDIARE
+1299 LDNANRLKQTDVARE
-1314 YQRQIELQQQI
+1314 YQRQIDLQQQI
-1325 YDRQRNKR
+1325 YNRQRSKR
-1333 AESAAQERARSQN
+1333 AESAAQEQIRNQ
-1346 TASGSNNVA
+1346 GSYGNSNA
-1355 RQLQQIGNPQVNV
+1355 AQRLQQIGNTQVNI
-1368 NTDDLNRILAQRDE
+1368 DPEKLNQILAQRDQ
-1382 AVANKAVGSL
+1382 AVAEKAVNGFMNSL
-1392 MTQLE
+1392 QASL
-1397 NSFKR
+1397 KR
-1402 TS
+1402 TT

>member
-1 MANIQAGI
+1 MANIQAGL

-15 SGAENIDAL
+15 SGAEHIDAL

-47 TLAKAQAQQA
+47 TLSKAQAQQA

-82 TASLEKSMR
+82 TATLEKSMR

-125 ARDAMAVSGVS
+125 AHDAMAVSGVS
-136 VKNLAAEETR
+136 VKNLAAEEAR

-198 LLKDSGTLSHE
+198 LLKNSGTLSNE

-230 GVKPSIAEVASEIQ
+230 GVKPSISVIASEVQ
-244 GLVGGAG
+244 GLVGKAG
-251 GLAFATREAMKF
+251 GLAFAAKEAMKF

-269 VRKVADGTD
+269 VKKVAEGTD

-289 KMGAELGISAAEMAE
+289 KMSAELGISAAEMAD

-326 SKMSVAFGLSAE
+326 SKMSVAFGMTAE

-346 IANVFQIPI
+346 IANVFQLPI

-394 LAADEAAALADAFI
+394 LVADEAAALADAFI

-414 EVAATAINALLQKL
+414 EVAATAINAMLQKL
-428 QTAQSQGKGFQDALA
+428 QTAQSQGKDFQAALEG
-443 SIGTSADEMA
+443 IGTSADEMA

-463 LTEFLHQLE
+463 LTDFLHKLE

-547 AIEVGEK
+547 AIEIGEK

-562 ASTVGGVAGAVGAIT
+562 ASTVGGVASAVGAIT

-596 VKAYETAVRLT
+596 VKAYEAAVRLT
-607 GGAAALKSLVSQKAA
+607 GGAVSASFATQRVGIEATKASILSTTVAARELGIALK
-622 VDALTV
+622 
-628 SYGKAGLAA
+628 
-637 KEYGISAA
+637 SAA
-645 AGAAQTR
+645 AGNGFGNGAAAAGALAQNLKTAASNAGLLFAAFEVGR
-652 GVSGLA
+652 GVGGWLRENTDVAKIFGDNLA
-658 SGLSAVA
+658 
-665 SRWGLIGTL
+665 R
-674 AVTAGEAL
+674 
-682 GSFIQD
+682 
-688 LYEHIPG
+688 IPA
-695 LRGIFDEIARP
+695 IID
-706 IAMIESLVTTGSLD
+706 SLFTTGALD
-720 KYHEFFKTDAEI
+720 KYREHFKTEAQI
-732 KRELAES
+732 KRELEIAD
-739 NKKATEAAEKAA
+739 KKAQEAAEKAA
-751 AAKKKAAEEEAT
+751 VAKKKAAEEEAT

-776 AEQAA
+776 TELSA
-781 LERSM
+781 LEHSM

-848 AEEVTTGMSKKAAEG
+848 AEEVTTGMSKKAVEG
-863 IANFSTAAAKF
+863 IANFSRVASQF

-880 MSRLFQAALKQ
+880 MGRVFQAALKQ
-891 MDSPEAVEKLKAAL
+891 MDSKESTDALLAELEKV
-905 EDAGKQA
+905 GKQS
-912 GMTAEEIKKI
+912 GLTAEEIKKI
-922 GDAAPVASDKVA
+922 GDTARESTDKVA

-956 QAFADFKDASE
+956 QAFTAFQTASAE
-967 QAAAAGQK
+967 AAAAGQK
-975 DAKLMQAAFEQ
+975 DAKLMQAAFEA

-997 AEFQNQLKASG
+997 AEFQHQLKASG
-1008 DAALLTQEQLAK
+1008 DAALLTQEQLARLGDAASGGAEK
-1020 IGEAAEGS
+1020 AKAAYQGLNDTAAKTGEAAKAAHEKGS
-1028 AKKGG
+1028 Q
-1033 SAYSSFYDA
+1033 A
-1042 AEETIRK
+1042 AENHAQSVRK
-1049 AEEAEKKAT
+1049 VATANKEAAAEADNAAKA
-1058 DSAEQHRS
+1058 
-1066 KVSEVSKE
+1066 
-1074 YNNLSEAMKSAA
+1074 AA
-1086 NGADFTEISVKA
+1086 NAS
-1098 KEAMESGAISGKQYQ
+1098 
-1113 QIVEQIKQKTDE
+1113 
-1125 MNGSTRA
+1125 
-1132 FGDTAKSSY
+1132 KSFS
-1141 GQAFKA
+1141 
-1147 VTDYGYRLS
+1147 DYGYRLT
-1156 QTGGYVKFNN
+1156 QTAGFYKLNN
-1166 EQLELM
+1166 EQLNLM
-1172 NQKFRGV
+1172 NQQFSGIKL
-1179 KIGMEATLQ
+1179 GMEATFRAA
-1188 IGRMKDYTQQ
+1188 RMKEYTQQ
-1198 IYLANSAMQRLSDA
+1198 IYNANTAMQRLTNAS
-1212 AAQGAL
+1212 AQGAV
-1218 TQGVLNDA
+1218 TQDILNDA
-1226 ASAAA
+1226 ASAAS

-1240 ELTKFRNAIADAQ
+1240 ELTKFRNAISDAQ
-1253 RRLNALRQEASD
+1253 RRLNALRQEAHD

-1275 ELNGNAEAGY
+1275 ELNGNTEAVY
-1285 ALQQQKKLRELNQK
+1285 SLQQERKIRELQQK
-1299 LANAKQLGQGDIARE
+1299 LDNANRLKQTDVARE
-1314 YQRQIELQQQI
+1314 YQRQIDLQQQI
-1325 YDRQRNKR
+1325 YSRQRSKR
-1333 AESAAQERARSQN
+1333 AESAAQEQVRNQ
-1346 TASGSNNVA
+1346 GSYGNSNVA
-1355 RQLQQIGNPQVNV
+1355 QRLQQIGNPQVNI
-1368 NTDDLNRILAQRDE
+1368 DPEKLNQILAQRDQ
-1382 AVANKAVGSL
+1382 AVAEKAVNGFMNSL
-1392 MTQLE
+1392 QASL
-1397 NSFKR
+1397 KR
-1402 TS
+1402 TT